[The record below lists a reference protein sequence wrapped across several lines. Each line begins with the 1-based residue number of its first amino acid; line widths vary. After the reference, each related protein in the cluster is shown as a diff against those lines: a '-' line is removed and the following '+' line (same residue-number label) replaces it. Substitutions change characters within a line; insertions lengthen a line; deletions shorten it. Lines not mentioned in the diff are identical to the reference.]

1 MRLRRNRDDGGGI
14 LRRIA
19 RAGVALVAAAATLAG
34 GMLVTGTANAV
45 DGTGP
50 GYMMRAFRGKVWWLG
65 DNELILGVAGTHNGN
80 PVYCIQIGMPG
91 VNVNSGTW
99 SDATDQTSQ
108 TAAYMVD
115 RNKGD
120 MSNLTQAAV
129 QYALHEHLDQ
139 RPAWW
144 NDAKQH
150 NNGLVGGDWNTV
162 AATAAR
168 LWKEAEDNLP
178 SSLKASYQYTNAKRK
193 GTINPEIKNGAG
205 QYVSGVPYTITIS
218 GPAVFDANGQKKYS
232 GVTTG
237 QEQHIP
243 WTATGNGNA
252 TYKISHKVSRAQK
265 LSSPNQDLFGPTDPS
280 TRTADVTFQVSK
292 DFQPTVSTQV
302 GSKIVPRGARV
313 SDRVTSGIKQGD
325 EWANGVNVTAKGYY
339 YTLDARQ
346 ANDLTVLKQDKNEKT
361 ADYLKRVAK
370 KYGHPVAT
378 ADATFG
384 RAAQEQ
390 TVTAK
395 NTNGTDYV
403 NPQDG
408 RIGTWVWVI
417 LKNEQTQP
425 DHITAD
431 YVDPFGQTT
440 ESDVHKA
447 APNHDSTVLEQYTG
461 LNKDIMDTITIGGFP
476 QDYGQF
482 NTNQAY
488 GFGADAKA
496 KIRVWWAGSGTGD
509 RTQDEKFKPATQ
521 EEPAA
526 DANHRLLGEWEVPAG
541 NGTYKVGGGRI
552 TFRQNDTGD
561 AKTVAT
567 GVNIKATTNNESGY
581 YVFVYD
587 FPGSDRA
594 EPFKS
599 DYNDPWEHSFVE
611 ASPNTASLTSD
622 VSRTTVMRNERFFDT
637 AHITGTVPRGSYVT
651 FTAYDAVDGGPDTN
665 AGKLLDNERVNI
677 TDAQADAGKPF
688 DVRSPETSTPN
699 LGNVYWQARLY
710 NNLGQELASHTL
722 GIEDETTTVL
732 GNDVKTKTSSA
743 VAYPGQKFHD
753 TATVTGKLP
762 AGAYVTF
769 DAYGP
774 AASYRDGLPKIL
786 DNARV
791 AIPADRI
798 ANSQWNTSV
807 DVDSPEITASGT
819 GNVYWVATVHAADGS
834 VLATHEPGVAGETV
848 QLLKQ
853 SITTHVSSTTAGLG
867 EKFSDSADIDG
878 TVQAGDYVIFR
889 AYNAVGGAPDA
900 NAGLLL
906 KDSKVVLDA
915 GQAAASAS
923 GRITVKSPAV
933 ASTKPGKV
941 YWQAELHAKD
951 GALLATHDLGLPE
964 ETVTVTPPTITTAVS
979 GLSVGLGERF
989 SDKATVTGRVL
1000 PGSRVR
1006 FTAYKAVD
1014 GNPDTKAGILYTETV
1029 NVTAEQAAGSATKPF
1044 TVSSGETSSRKAGKV
1059 YWQAQLLDP
1068 DGDVIAQH
1076 DLGLPSETVTV
1087 IPPTITTHVSGT
1099 DVGIGQEF
1107 NDKATVTGKVLEG
1120 SKVRFTAYNPVDL
1133 GPDTNAGVLYTETV
1147 NVTAE
1152 QAEASGTTPFT
1163 VASKKT
1169 STMKVGNVYWLAQ
1182 LLDPDGAVIAR
1193 HDLGLPEETVRVTP
1207 PKITTQVTRPA
1218 AKPGQ
1223 EFSDKATVSGKVERG
1238 SYVTFDAYEPVPG
1251 DPDTNAGKLI
1261 DNAKVMISDK
1271 DADASGKVEVTVE
1284 SPKTR
1289 TDRSGNVYWMAR
1301 LHAPDGTV
1309 ISEHEL
1315 GLPSETTYIAPGGY
1329 LSSQAQT
1336 MGATGEQLYDQ
1347 ITVYNE
1353 SDGHEGNGNSNPSGM
1368 IGSIPAGSHVTVE
1381 AYRQDGNNTASK
1393 NNLIGTHDFPID
1405 ISQMRDGKLTF
1416 KAQDKAFTMDKPGM
1430 VYWVATLKTA
1440 NGAVL
1445 DKGVFGESGDQHGT
1459 GVESQERTPV
1469 QQYDTTIS
1477 KKWFSV
1483 NSDEYAEK
1491 TVSVYDVLK
1500 QTAWKQADGDVQA
1513 MIGQTA
1519 PGTQYQFEVWK
1530 QGTGDQ
1536 TSDRLMWS
1544 GRQWRM
1550 PQSKIAPNDPKAD
1563 SVWQRMKSET
1573 FTIGKDWGVGAYYV
1587 RVLVTNPNVD
1597 NTVEGKQNVVKY
1609 TAARD
1614 EAETFRV
1621 FKVTS
1626 TSAEKLWTSNQ
1637 RHVQDILHVE
1647 GTMPRGSAYT
1657 VEIWTTDDKGNSLKK
1672 VAESTKLTLD
1682 KDVTDADIKAPVMDN
1697 PGKAGSYQFRFRIW
1711 SPDNLGG
1718 DPDIDPGNVILDDSW
1733 NQGDGYANRNLIYEG
1748 VNVPA
1753 EHFEI
1758 VKITTRVAGTANIHS
1773 YKGENYVNVTHP
1785 TRVGDH
1791 ADIEGRMLDGY
1802 KLGFELYRQD
1812 SGKDASKDTLVA
1824 TIQPVDLHAAQ
1835 TALDSALTSLDKPGD
1850 YYWVWVFQ
1858 KADGSRFQPDGE
1870 TQVRSDRRIKE
1881 ESLHAARITTTTA
1894 KWTAKGG
1901 ETQDVALIEGCVPDD
1916 AIADFELHEYE
1927 TGDIAA
1933 TTSDKTLKQLGYRT
1947 CANGDDR
1954 QTIESEK
1961 ITVPDAKDYY
1971 FVESVWLPGEDKD
1984 HGFHR
1989 GDDRVPYEST
1999 RSIDATTETY
2009 VEQALGTAVSDR
2021 TDLLNIKYSK
2031 SDGKDIRDDLTGPLT
2046 ASWEV
2051 WKQAAGD
2058 DPSKDVKIATLA
2070 DKDRAV
2076 RLESGQTTVDSPEW
2090 KPSQTG
2096 VYYFRVI
2103 IRDENGRTLK
2113 YGAAREPSETIH
2125 IVNARSATDEVI
2137 EEGGRLH
2144 DRVTIN
2150 GPVVEGTM
2158 IGWSIYNTGDGAA
2171 DADTLVEQWN
2181 TPKDGAYVITAEDAA
2196 KAAKDGKITITSP
2209 KAYEKGKAGDRP
2221 YFVFSLT
2228 GPRRGK
2234 DGRPVKPV
2242 KDKDG
2247 VYTMDHLMTD
2257 GLLPIGSE
2265 AEVDGDDATPE
2276 TVPAAFYID
2285 PARTPSETS
2294 SVIRITTT
2302 ASTHNATVGD
2312 RIHDTAHITGY
2323 VPEGYCVRFEY
2334 WQQHDGDAGNDK
2346 LLATTGCVTVPA
2358 GATSV
2363 DSPEITADKSGTFYW
2378 REQLIPVKPEQP
2390 TGPDSDKPDKPTTP
2404 VTYGKPRVPDETV
2417 SVHPLAKTGVGAL
2430 PLIGGAVM
2438 LMGAGL
2444 ALTLGER
2451 RRTNRGRHM
2460 V

>member
-1 MRLRRNRDDGGGI
+1 MRLRRNRDGGGGL

-19 RAGVALVAAAATLAG
+19 RAGAALVAAAATLAG
-34 GMLVTGTANAV
+34 GMLVAGTANAV

-50 GYMMRAFRGKVWWLG
+50 GYMMRAFHGNVWWLG
-65 DNELILGVAGTHNGN
+65 DNEQILGVMGTHNGN

-99 SDATDQTSQ
+99 SDVTDQTSQ

-302 GSKIVPRGARV
+302 GSKIVPGGARV

-346 ANDLTVLKQDKNEKT
+346 ANGLAVLKQDGNEKT
-361 ADYLKRVAK
+361 ADYLNRVAK
-370 KYGHPVAT
+370 AYGNPVAT
-378 ADATFG
+378 ADATFSG
-384 RAAQEQ
+384 PGQ
-390 TVTAK
+390 TQAVTAK
-395 NTNGTDYV
+395 NADGTDYV

-408 RIGTWVWVI
+408 RIGTWVWTI
-417 LKNEQTQP
+417 MKNEQTQP
-425 DHITAD
+425 DYITAD

-440 ESDVHKA
+440 ESDVHKT

-461 LNKDIMDTITIGGFP
+461 LNKDIMDTITIGGLP

-488 GFGADAKA
+488 GFGGDVKA

-509 RTQDEKFKPATQ
+509 RTQDEKFKPNTQ
-521 EEPAA
+521 AEPSA

-541 NGTYKVGGGRI
+541 NGTYKVGGGSI
-552 TFRQNDTGD
+552 TFRPANAGKAQ
-561 AKTVAT
+561 TVAED
-567 GVNIKATTNNESGY
+567 VNITATDASQTGY

-594 EPFKS
+594 SAFKS
-599 DYNDPWEHSFVE
+599 AYNDPWERSFVE
-611 ASPNTASLTSD
+611 HNPATVDLTSNVSASEVGQGEEFHD
-622 VSRTTVMRNERFFDT
+622 V
-637 AHITGTVPRGSYVT
+637 AHINGKVSRGSYVL
-651 FTAYDAVDGGPDTN
+651 FTAYDAVPGRPDTS
-665 AGKLLDNERVNI
+665 AAKLLDAVRVDI
-677 TDAQADAGKPF
+677 TDEQADASDKSAF
-688 DVRSPETSTPN
+688 DVVSPAVKTDKT
-699 LGNVYWQARLY
+699 GNVYWQAQLY
-710 NNLGQELASHTL
+710 NAEGEPLATHEL
-722 GIEDETTTVL
+722 GIESETTIVRGVSVT
-732 GNDVKTKTSSA
+732 TKVSSEQ
-743 VAYPGQKFHD
+743 VYVNQKFHD
-753 TATVTGKLP
+753 TAIIDGKV
-762 AGAYVTF
+762 GRGSYVVF

-774 AASYRDGLPKIL
+774 CDDEYTDGAPKLL
-786 DNARV
+786 DSAKV
-791 AIPADRI
+791 AIPDNVADKS
-798 ANSQWNTSV
+798 AWNTSFT
-807 DVDSPEITASGT
+807 VDSPDIASKTA
-819 GNVYWVATVHAADGS
+819 GNVYW
-834 VLATHEPGVAGETV
+834 
-848 QLLKQ
+848 
-853 SITTHVSSTTAGLG
+853 
-867 EKFSDSADIDG
+867 
-878 TVQAGDYVIFR
+878 QAKVYRKD
-889 AYNAVGGAPDA
+889 
-900 NAGLLL
+900 GLLL
-906 KDSKVVLDA
+906 
-915 GQAAASAS
+915 
-923 GRITVKSPAV
+923 
-933 ASTKPGKV
+933 
-941 YWQAELHAKD
+941 
-951 GALLATHDLGLPE
+951 
-964 ETVTVTPPTITTAVS
+964 
-979 GLSVGLGERF
+979 
-989 SDKATVTGRVL
+989 
-1000 PGSRVR
+1000 
-1006 FTAYKAVD
+1006 
-1014 GNPDTKAGILYTETV
+1014 
-1029 NVTAEQAAGSATKPF
+1029 
-1044 TVSSGETSSRKAGKV
+1044 
-1059 YWQAQLLDP
+1059 
-1068 DGDVIAQH
+1068 AQH
-1076 DLGLPSETVTV
+1076 DLGIAGETVKV
-1087 IPPTITTHVSGT
+1087 MQPT
-1099 DVGIGQEF
+1099 
-1107 NDKATVTGKVLEG
+1107 
-1120 SKVRFTAYNPVDL
+1120 
-1133 GPDTNAGVLYTETV
+1133 
-1147 NVTAE
+1147 
-1152 QAEASGTTPFT
+1152 
-1163 VASKKT
+1163 
-1169 STMKVGNVYWLAQ
+1169 
-1182 LLDPDGAVIAR
+1182 
-1193 HDLGLPEETVRVTP
+1193 
-1207 PKITTQVTRPA
+1207 ITTQVT
-1218 AKPGQ
+1218 KTTVHPGE
-1223 EFSDKATVSGKVERG
+1223 EFADKATIEGKVERG
-1238 SYVTFDAYEPVPG
+1238 SYVTFDAYEPVSG
-1251 DPDTNAGKLI
+1251 DPDTTAGKLLDSARVDI
-1261 DNAKVMISDK
+1261 TDEQADRSDK
-1271 DADASGKVEVTVE
+1271 EKITVT
-1284 SPKTR
+1284 SPKTK
-1289 TDRSGNVYWMAR
+1289 TDDSGSVYWKAT
-1301 LHAPDGTV
+1301 LHAKDGTA
-1309 ISEHEL
+1309 IATHDL
-1315 GLPSETTYIAPGGY
+1315 GLPSETVYVAPGGY
-1329 LSSQAQT
+1329 LSSQAQV

-1393 NNLIGTHDFPID
+1393 SNLIGKKDYPID
-1405 ISQMRDGKLTF
+1405 IKQMRDGKLTF

-1445 DKGVFGESGDQHGT
+1445 DKAVFGESGDQHGT

-1500 QTAWKQADGDVQA
+1500 QTAWKQADGDVA
-1513 MIGQTA
+1513 PLIGQTA
-1519 PGTQYQFEVWK
+1519 PGTQYQFEVWQ

-1536 TSDRLMWS
+1536 TTDTIKWT
-1544 GRQWRM
+1544 GKQWKM
-1550 PQSKIAPNDPKAD
+1550 PQSKLAPNDPKAD
-1563 SVWQRMKSET
+1563 SVWQKMKSET
-1573 FTIGKDWGVGAYYV
+1573 FTIGKDWTPGAYYV
-1587 RVLVTNPNVD
+1587 RVLVTNPDVD
-1597 NTVEGKQNVVKY
+1597 NTVEGKEHVVKY
-1609 TAARD
+1609 TKARD

-1626 TSAEKLWTSNQ
+1626 TSAEPLWLDNQ
-1637 RHVQDILHVE
+1637 KHVQDILHVS
-1647 GTMPRGSAYT
+1647 GTMPKGSSLLT
-1657 VEIWTTDDKGNSLKK
+1657 EVWSTDDKGNSLKK

-1733 NQGDGYANRNLIYEG
+1733 KQGDGYANRNLIYEG

-1812 SGKDASKDTLVA
+1812 SGKDASKDTLAA
-1824 TIQPVDLHAAQ
+1824 TIQPTDLHAAQ

-1961 ITVPDAKDYY
+1961 ITVPDAKDHY

-2009 VEQALGTAVSDR
+2009 TEQALGTAVSDR

-2031 SDGKDIRDDLTGPLT
+2031 NDGKDIRDDLTGPLT

-2058 DPSKDVKIATLA
+2058 DESKDVKIATLA

-2076 RLESGQTTVDSPEW
+2076 KLESGQTTVDSPEW

-2103 IRDENGRTLK
+2103 IRDENGKTLK

-2125 IVNARSATDEVI
+2125 IINAKSATDEVI
-2137 EEGGRLH
+2137 EEGGKLH
-2144 DRVTIN
+2144 DKVTIN
-2150 GPVVEGTM
+2150 GPVMEGTM

-2209 KAYEKGKAGDRP
+2209 NAYEKGKAGDRP

-2234 DGRPVKPV
+2234 DGRPVKPA

-2265 AEVDGDDATPE
+2265 PQVDGDDATPE

-2285 PARTPSETS
+2285 PARTPSETG

-2312 RIHDTAHITGY
+2312 KIHDTAHITGY

-2334 WQQHDGDAGNDK
+2334 WQQNDGDAGNDK

-2363 DSPEITADKSGTFYW
+2363 DSPEITADKEGTFYW

-2460 V
+2460 A

>member
-1 MRLRRNRDDGGGI
+1 MRLRRNRDGGGGL

-19 RAGVALVAAAATLAG
+19 RAGAALVTAAATLAG

-50 GYMMRAFRGKVWWLG
+50 GYMMRAFHGNVWWLG
-65 DNELILGVAGTHNGN
+65 DNEQILGVMGTHNGN

-99 SDATDQTSQ
+99 SDVTDQTSQ

-265 LSSPNQDLFGPTDPS
+265 LSSPNQDLFGPTDLS
-280 TRTADVTFQVSK
+280 TRTADVTFPVSK

-302 GSKIVPRGARV
+302 GSKIVPGGARV

-346 ANDLTVLKQDKNEKT
+346 ANGLAVLKQNGNEKT
-361 ADYLKRVAK
+361 ADYLNRVAK
-370 KYGHPVAT
+370 AYGNPVAT
-378 ADATFG
+378 ADATFSG
-384 RAAQEQ
+384 PGQ
-390 TVTAK
+390 TQAVTAK
-395 NTNGTDYV
+395 NADGTDYV

-425 DHITAD
+425 DYITAD

-440 ESDVHKA
+440 ESDVHKTG
-447 APNHDSTVLEQYTG
+447 PNHDSTVLEQYTG
-461 LNKDIMDTITIGGFP
+461 LNKDIMDTITIGGLP

-488 GFGADAKA
+488 GFGGDVKA

-509 RTQDEKFKPATQ
+509 RTQDEKFKPNTQ
-521 EEPAA
+521 AEPAA

-552 TFRQNDTGD
+552 TFRPANAGKAQ
-561 AKTVAT
+561 TVAED
-567 GVNIKATTNNESGY
+567 VNITATDASQTGY

-594 EPFKS
+594 SAFKS
-599 DYNDPWEHSFVE
+599 AYNDPWERSFVE
-611 ASPNTASLTSD
+611 HNPATVDLTSNVSAIEVGQGEEFHD
-622 VSRTTVMRNERFFDT
+622 V
-637 AHITGTVPRGSYVT
+637 AHINGKVSRGSYVL
-651 FTAYDAVDGGPDTN
+651 FTAYDAVPGRPDTS
-665 AGKLLDNERVNI
+665 AAKLLDAVRVDI
-677 TDAQADAGKPF
+677 TDEQADASDKSAF
-688 DVRSPETSTPN
+688 DVVGPAVKTDKT
-699 LGNVYWQARLY
+699 GNVYWQAELY
-710 NNLGQELASHTL
+710 NADGEPLATHEL
-722 GIEDETTTVL
+722 GIESETTIVRGVSVT
-732 GNDVKTKTSSA
+732 TKVSSEQ
-743 VAYPGQKFHD
+743 VYVNQKFHD
-753 TATVTGKLP
+753 TAIIDGKV
-762 AGAYVTF
+762 GRGSYVVF

-774 AASYRDGLPKIL
+774 CDDEYTDGAPKLL
-786 DNARV
+786 DSAKV
-791 AIPADRI
+791 AIPDNVADKS
-798 ANSQWNTSV
+798 AWNTSFT
-807 DVDSPEITASGT
+807 VDSPDIASKTA
-819 GNVYWVATVHAADGS
+819 GNVYW
-834 VLATHEPGVAGETV
+834 
-848 QLLKQ
+848 
-853 SITTHVSSTTAGLG
+853 
-867 EKFSDSADIDG
+867 
-878 TVQAGDYVIFR
+878 QAKVYRKD
-889 AYNAVGGAPDA
+889 
-900 NAGLLL
+900 GLLL
-906 KDSKVVLDA
+906 
-915 GQAAASAS
+915 
-923 GRITVKSPAV
+923 
-933 ASTKPGKV
+933 
-941 YWQAELHAKD
+941 
-951 GALLATHDLGLPE
+951 
-964 ETVTVTPPTITTAVS
+964 
-979 GLSVGLGERF
+979 
-989 SDKATVTGRVL
+989 
-1000 PGSRVR
+1000 
-1006 FTAYKAVD
+1006 
-1014 GNPDTKAGILYTETV
+1014 
-1029 NVTAEQAAGSATKPF
+1029 
-1044 TVSSGETSSRKAGKV
+1044 
-1059 YWQAQLLDP
+1059 
-1068 DGDVIAQH
+1068 AQH
-1076 DLGLPSETVTV
+1076 DLGIAGETVKV
-1087 IPPTITTHVSGT
+1087 MQPT
-1099 DVGIGQEF
+1099 
-1107 NDKATVTGKVLEG
+1107 
-1120 SKVRFTAYNPVDL
+1120 
-1133 GPDTNAGVLYTETV
+1133 
-1147 NVTAE
+1147 
-1152 QAEASGTTPFT
+1152 
-1163 VASKKT
+1163 
-1169 STMKVGNVYWLAQ
+1169 
-1182 LLDPDGAVIAR
+1182 
-1193 HDLGLPEETVRVTP
+1193 
-1207 PKITTQVTRPA
+1207 ITTQVT
-1218 AKPGQ
+1218 KTTVHPGE
-1223 EFSDKATVSGKVERG
+1223 EFADKATIEGKVERG
-1238 SYVTFDAYEPVPG
+1238 SYVTFDAYEPVSG
-1251 DPDTNAGKLI
+1251 DPDTTAGKLLDSARVDI
-1261 DNAKVMISDK
+1261 TDEQTDRSDK
-1271 DADASGKVEVTVE
+1271 EKITVT
-1284 SPKTR
+1284 SPKTK
-1289 TDRSGNVYWMAR
+1289 TDNSGSVYWKAT
-1301 LHAPDGTV
+1301 LHAKDGTA
-1309 ISEHEL
+1309 IATHDL
-1315 GLPSETTYIAPGGY
+1315 GLPSETVYVAPGGY
-1329 LSSQAQT
+1329 LSSQAQV

-1393 NNLIGTHDFPID
+1393 SNLIGKKDYPID
-1405 ISQMRDGKLTF
+1405 IKQMRDGKLTF

-1445 DKGVFGESGDQHGT
+1445 DKAVFGESGDQHGT

-1491 TVSVYDVLK
+1491 TVRVYDVLK
-1500 QTAWKQADGDVQA
+1500 QTAWKQADGDVA
-1513 MIGQTA
+1513 PLIGQTA
-1519 PGTQYQFEVWK
+1519 PGTQYQFEVWQ

-1536 TSDRLMWS
+1536 TTDTIKWT
-1544 GRQWRM
+1544 GKQWKM
-1550 PQSKIAPNDPKAD
+1550 PQSKLAPNDPKAD
-1563 SVWQRMKSET
+1563 SVWQKMKSET
-1573 FTIGKDWGVGAYYV
+1573 FTIGKDWTPGAYYV
-1587 RVLVTNPNVD
+1587 RVLVTNPDVD
-1597 NTVEGKQNVVKY
+1597 NTVEGKEHVVKY
-1609 TAARD
+1609 TKARD

-1626 TSAEKLWTSNQ
+1626 TSAEPLWLDNQ
-1637 RHVQDILHVE
+1637 KHVQDILHVS
-1647 GTMPRGSAYT
+1647 GTMPKSSSYQ
-1657 VEIWTTDDKGNSLKK
+1657 VEIWTTDDKGDSLKK
-1672 VAESTKLTLD
+1672 VAESAKLTLD

-1711 SPDNLGG
+1711 SPDDLGG

-1733 NQGDGYANRNLIYEG
+1733 KQGDGYAKKNLIFDG
-1748 VNVPA
+1748 RNVPS

-1758 VKITTRVAGTANIHS
+1758 VKITTRVAGTANIHTW
-1773 YKGENYVNVTHP
+1773 KGGNYVNVTHP
-1785 TRVGDH
+1785 TQIGDH
-1791 ADIEGRMLDGY
+1791 ADIDGRMLDGY

-1812 SGKDASKDTLVA
+1812 SGKDASKDTLAA
-1824 TIQPVDLHAAQ
+1824 TIQPTDLHAAQ

-1961 ITVPDAKDYY
+1961 ITVPDAKDHY
-1971 FVESVWLPGEDKD
+1971 FVESVRFPDEDRD

-2009 VEQALGTAVSDR
+2009 TEQALGTAVSDR

-2058 DPSKDVKIATLA
+2058 DESKDVKIATLA

-2076 RLESGQTTVDSPEW
+2076 KLESGQTTVDSPEW

-2103 IRDENGRTLK
+2103 IRDENGKTLK

-2125 IVNARSATDEVI
+2125 IINAKSATDEVI
-2137 EEGGRLH
+2137 EEGGKLH
-2144 DRVTIN
+2144 DKVTIN
-2150 GPVVEGTM
+2150 GPVMEGTM

-2209 KAYEKGKAGDRP
+2209 NAYEKGKAGDRP

-2234 DGRPVKPV
+2234 DGRPVKPA

-2265 AEVDGDDATPE
+2265 PQVDGDDATPE
-2276 TVPAAFYID
+2276 TVPAAFYTD

-2294 SVIRITTT
+2294 SVIKITTT

-2312 RIHDTAHITGY
+2312 KIHDTAHITGY

-2334 WQQHDGDAGNDK
+2334 WQQNDGDAGNDK

-2363 DSPEITADKSGTFYW
+2363 DSPEITADKEGTFYW

-2460 V
+2460 A

>member
-50 GYMMRAFRGKVWWLG
+50 GYMMRAFHGNVWWLG
-65 DNELILGVAGTHNGN
+65 DNEQILGVMGTHNGN

-265 LSSPNQDLFGPTDPS
+265 LSSPNQDLFGPTDLS

-346 ANDLTVLKQDKNEKT
+346 ANGLAVLKQNGNEKT
-361 ADYLKRVAK
+361 ADYLNRVAK
-370 KYGHPVAT
+370 AYGNPVAT
-378 ADATFG
+378 ADATFSG
-384 RAAQEQ
+384 PGQ
-390 TVTAK
+390 TQAVTAK
-395 NTNGTDYV
+395 NADGTDYV

-425 DHITAD
+425 DYITAD

-440 ESDVHKA
+440 ESDVHKTG
-447 APNHDSTVLEQYTG
+447 PNHDSTVLEQYTG
-461 LNKDIMDTITIGGFP
+461 LNKDIMDTITIGGLP

-488 GFGADAKA
+488 GFGGDVKA

-509 RTQDEKFKPATQ
+509 RTQDEKFKPNTQ
-521 EEPAA
+521 AEPAA

-552 TFRQNDTGD
+552 TFRPANAGKAQ
-561 AKTVAT
+561 TVAED
-567 GVNIKATTNNESGY
+567 VNITATDASQTGY

-594 EPFKS
+594 SAFKS
-599 DYNDPWEHSFVE
+599 AYNDLWERSFVE
-611 ASPNTASLTSD
+611 KNPATVDLTSNVSAIEVGQGEEFHD
-622 VSRTTVMRNERFFDT
+622 V
-637 AHITGTVPRGSYVT
+637 AHINGKVSRGSYVL
-651 FTAYDAVDGGPDTN
+651 FTAYDAVPGRPDTS
-665 AGKLLDNERVNI
+665 AAKLLDAVRVDI
-677 TDAQADAGKPF
+677 TDEQADASDKSAF
-688 DVRSPETSTPN
+688 DVVSPTVKTDKT
-699 LGNVYWQARLY
+699 GNVYWQAELY
-710 NNLGQELASHTL
+710 NADGEPLATHEL
-722 GIEDETTTVL
+722 GIESETTIVRGVSVT
-732 GNDVKTKTSSA
+732 TKVSSEQ
-743 VAYPGQKFHD
+743 VYVNQKFHD
-753 TATVTGKLP
+753 TAIIDGKV
-762 AGAYVTF
+762 GRGSYVVF

-774 AASYRDGLPKIL
+774 CDDEYTDGAPKLL
-786 DNARV
+786 DSAKV
-791 AIPADRI
+791 AIPDNVADKS
-798 ANSQWNTSV
+798 AWNTSFT
-807 DVDSPEITASGT
+807 VDSPDIASKTA
-819 GNVYWVATVHAADGS
+819 GNVYW
-834 VLATHEPGVAGETV
+834 
-848 QLLKQ
+848 
-853 SITTHVSSTTAGLG
+853 
-867 EKFSDSADIDG
+867 
-878 TVQAGDYVIFR
+878 QAKVYRKD
-889 AYNAVGGAPDA
+889 
-900 NAGLLL
+900 GLLL
-906 KDSKVVLDA
+906 
-915 GQAAASAS
+915 
-923 GRITVKSPAV
+923 
-933 ASTKPGKV
+933 
-941 YWQAELHAKD
+941 
-951 GALLATHDLGLPE
+951 
-964 ETVTVTPPTITTAVS
+964 
-979 GLSVGLGERF
+979 
-989 SDKATVTGRVL
+989 
-1000 PGSRVR
+1000 
-1006 FTAYKAVD
+1006 
-1014 GNPDTKAGILYTETV
+1014 
-1029 NVTAEQAAGSATKPF
+1029 
-1044 TVSSGETSSRKAGKV
+1044 
-1059 YWQAQLLDP
+1059 
-1068 DGDVIAQH
+1068 AQH
-1076 DLGLPSETVTV
+1076 DLGIAGETVKV
-1087 IPPTITTHVSGT
+1087 MQPT
-1099 DVGIGQEF
+1099 
-1107 NDKATVTGKVLEG
+1107 
-1120 SKVRFTAYNPVDL
+1120 
-1133 GPDTNAGVLYTETV
+1133 
-1147 NVTAE
+1147 
-1152 QAEASGTTPFT
+1152 
-1163 VASKKT
+1163 
-1169 STMKVGNVYWLAQ
+1169 
-1182 LLDPDGAVIAR
+1182 
-1193 HDLGLPEETVRVTP
+1193 
-1207 PKITTQVTRPA
+1207 ITTQVT
-1218 AKPGQ
+1218 KTTVHPGE
-1223 EFSDKATVSGKVERG
+1223 EFADKATIEGKVERG
-1238 SYVTFDAYEPVPG
+1238 SYVTFDAYEPVSG
-1251 DPDTNAGKLI
+1251 DPDTTAGKLLDSARVDI
-1261 DNAKVMISDK
+1261 TDEQTDRSDK
-1271 DADASGKVEVTVE
+1271 EKITVT
-1284 SPKTR
+1284 SPKTK
-1289 TDRSGNVYWMAR
+1289 TDNSGSVYWKAT
-1301 LHAPDGTV
+1301 LHAKDGTA
-1309 ISEHEL
+1309 IATHDL
-1315 GLPSETTYIAPGGY
+1315 GLPSETVYVAPGGY
-1329 LSSQAQT
+1329 LSSQAQV

-1393 NNLIGTHDFPID
+1393 SNLIGKKDYPID
-1405 ISQMRDGKLTF
+1405 IKQMRDGKLTF

-1445 DKGVFGESGDQHGT
+1445 DKAVFGESGDQHGT

-1500 QTAWKQADGDVQA
+1500 QTAWKQADGDVA
-1513 MIGQTA
+1513 PLIGQTA
-1519 PGTQYQFEVWK
+1519 PGTQYQFEVWQ

-1536 TSDRLMWS
+1536 TTDTIKWT
-1544 GRQWRM
+1544 GKQWKM
-1550 PQSKIAPNDPKAD
+1550 PQSKLAPNDPKAD
-1563 SVWQRMKSET
+1563 SVWQKMKSET
-1573 FTIGKDWGVGAYYV
+1573 FTIGKDWTPGAYYV
-1587 RVLVTNPNVD
+1587 RVLVTNPDVD
-1597 NTVEGKQNVVKY
+1597 NTVEGKEHVVKY
-1609 TAARD
+1609 TKARD

-1626 TSAEKLWTSNQ
+1626 TSAEPLWLDNQ
-1637 RHVQDILHVE
+1637 KHVQDILHVS
-1647 GTMPRGSAYT
+1647 GTMPKSSSYQ
-1657 VEIWTTDDKGNSLKK
+1657 VEIWTTDDKGDSLKK
-1672 VAESTKLTLD
+1672 VAESAKLTLD

-1711 SPDNLGG
+1711 SPDDLGG

-1733 NQGDGYANRNLIYEG
+1733 KQGDGYAKKNLIFDG
-1748 VNVPA
+1748 RNVPS

-1758 VKITTRVAGTANIHS
+1758 VKITTRVAGTANIHTW
-1773 YKGENYVNVTHP
+1773 KGGNYVNVTHP
-1785 TRVGDH
+1785 TQIGDH
-1791 ADIEGRMLDGY
+1791 ADIDGRMLDGY

-1812 SGKDASKDTLVA
+1812 SGKDASKDTLAA
-1824 TIQPVDLHAAQ
+1824 TIQPTDLHAAQ

-1961 ITVPDAKDYY
+1961 ITVPDAKDHY
-1971 FVESVWLPGEDKD
+1971 FVESVRFPNEDRD

-2009 VEQALGTAVSDR
+2009 TEQALGTAVSDR

-2058 DPSKDVKIATLA
+2058 DESKDVKIATLA

-2076 RLESGQTTVDSPEW
+2076 KLESGQTTVDSPEW

-2103 IRDENGRTLK
+2103 IRDENGKTLK

-2125 IVNARSATDEVI
+2125 IINAKSATDEVI
-2137 EEGGRLH
+2137 EEGGKLH
-2144 DRVTIN
+2144 DKVTIN
-2150 GPVVEGTM
+2150 GPVMEGTM

-2209 KAYEKGKAGDRP
+2209 NAYEKGKAGDRP

-2234 DGRPVKPV
+2234 DGRPVKPA

-2265 AEVDGDDATPE
+2265 PQVDGDDATPE
-2276 TVPAAFYID
+2276 TVPAAFYTD

-2294 SVIRITTT
+2294 SVIKITTT

-2312 RIHDTAHITGY
+2312 KIHDTAHITGY

-2334 WQQHDGDAGNDK
+2334 WQQNDGDAGNDK

-2363 DSPEITADKSGTFYW
+2363 DSPEITADKEGTFYW

-2460 V
+2460 A

>member
-1 MRLRRNRDDGGGI
+1 MHLRRNRDGGGGL

-19 RAGVALVAAAATLAG
+19 RAGAALVAAAATLAG

-50 GYMMRAFRGKVWWLG
+50 GYMMRAFHGNVWWLG
-65 DNELILGVAGTHNGN
+65 DNEQILGVMGTHNGN

-99 SDATDQTSQ
+99 SDVTDQTSQ

-346 ANDLTVLKQDKNEKT
+346 ANGLAVLKQNGNEKT
-361 ADYLKRVAK
+361 ADYLNRVAK
-370 KYGHPVAT
+370 AYGNPVAT
-378 ADATFG
+378 ADATFSG
-384 RAAQEQ
+384 PGQ
-390 TVTAK
+390 TQAVTAK
-395 NTNGTDYV
+395 NADGTDYV

-425 DHITAD
+425 DYITAD
-431 YVDPFGQTT
+431 YTDPFGQVT
-440 ESDVHKA
+440 ESDVHKTG
-447 APNHDSTVLEQYTG
+447 PNHDSTVLEQYTG

-488 GFGADAKA
+488 GFGGDVKA

-509 RTQDEKFKPATQ
+509 RTQDEKFKPNTQ
-521 EEPAA
+521 AEPAA

-552 TFRQNDTGD
+552 TFRPANAGKAQ
-561 AKTVAT
+561 TVAED
-567 GVNIKATTNNESGY
+567 VNITATDASQTGY

-594 EPFKS
+594 SAFKS
-599 DYNDPWEHSFVE
+599 AYNDPWERSFVE
-611 ASPNTASLTSD
+611 HNPATVDLTSNVSASEVGQGEEFHD
-622 VSRTTVMRNERFFDT
+622 V
-637 AHITGTVPRGSYVT
+637 AHINGKVSRGSYVL
-651 FTAYDAVDGGPDTN
+651 FTAYDAVPGRPDTS
-665 AGKLLDNERVNI
+665 AAKLLDAVRVDI
-677 TDAQADAGKPF
+677 TDEQADASDKSAF
-688 DVRSPETSTPN
+688 DVVSPTVKTDKT
-699 LGNVYWQARLY
+699 GNVYWQAQLY
-710 NNLGQELASHTL
+710 NADGEPLATHEL
-722 GIEDETTTVL
+722 GIESETTIVRGVSVT
-732 GNDVKTKTSSA
+732 TKVSSEQ
-743 VAYPGQKFHD
+743 VYVNQKFHD
-753 TATVTGKLP
+753 TAIIDGKV
-762 AGAYVTF
+762 GRGSYVVF

-774 AASYRDGLPKIL
+774 CDDEYTDGAPKLL
-786 DNARV
+786 DSAKV
-791 AIPADRI
+791 AIPDGVADKS
-798 ANSQWNTSV
+798 AWNTSFTI
-807 DVDSPEITASGT
+807 DSPDITSKTA
-819 GNVYWVATVHAADGS
+819 GNVYW
-834 VLATHEPGVAGETV
+834 
-848 QLLKQ
+848 
-853 SITTHVSSTTAGLG
+853 
-867 EKFSDSADIDG
+867 
-878 TVQAGDYVIFR
+878 QAKVYRKD
-889 AYNAVGGAPDA
+889 
-900 NAGLLL
+900 GLLL
-906 KDSKVVLDA
+906 
-915 GQAAASAS
+915 
-923 GRITVKSPAV
+923 
-933 ASTKPGKV
+933 
-941 YWQAELHAKD
+941 
-951 GALLATHDLGLPE
+951 
-964 ETVTVTPPTITTAVS
+964 
-979 GLSVGLGERF
+979 
-989 SDKATVTGRVL
+989 
-1000 PGSRVR
+1000 
-1006 FTAYKAVD
+1006 
-1014 GNPDTKAGILYTETV
+1014 
-1029 NVTAEQAAGSATKPF
+1029 
-1044 TVSSGETSSRKAGKV
+1044 
-1059 YWQAQLLDP
+1059 
-1068 DGDVIAQH
+1068 AQH
-1076 DLGLPSETVTV
+1076 DLGIAGETVKV
-1087 IPPTITTHVSGT
+1087 MQPT
-1099 DVGIGQEF
+1099 
-1107 NDKATVTGKVLEG
+1107 
-1120 SKVRFTAYNPVDL
+1120 
-1133 GPDTNAGVLYTETV
+1133 
-1147 NVTAE
+1147 
-1152 QAEASGTTPFT
+1152 
-1163 VASKKT
+1163 
-1169 STMKVGNVYWLAQ
+1169 
-1182 LLDPDGAVIAR
+1182 
-1193 HDLGLPEETVRVTP
+1193 
-1207 PKITTQVTRPA
+1207 ITTQVT
-1218 AKPGQ
+1218 KTTVHPGE
-1223 EFSDKATVSGKVERG
+1223 EFADKATIEGKVERG
-1238 SYVTFDAYEPVPG
+1238 SYVTFDAYEPVSG
-1251 DPDTNAGKLI
+1251 DPDTTAGKLLDSARVDI
-1261 DNAKVMISDK
+1261 TDEQADRSDK
-1271 DADASGKVEVTVE
+1271 EKITVT
-1284 SPKTR
+1284 SPKTK
-1289 TDRSGNVYWMAR
+1289 TDNSGSVYWKAT
-1301 LHAPDGTV
+1301 LHAKDGTA
-1309 ISEHEL
+1309 IATHDL
-1315 GLPSETTYIAPGGY
+1315 GLPSETVYVAPGGY
-1329 LSSQAQT
+1329 LSSQAQV

-1393 NNLIGTHDFPID
+1393 SNLIGKKDYPID
-1405 ISQMRDGKLTF
+1405 IKQMRDGKLTF

-1445 DKGVFGESGDQHGT
+1445 DKAVFGESGDQHGT

-1500 QTAWKQADGDVQA
+1500 QTAWKQADGDVA
-1513 MIGQTA
+1513 PLIGQTA
-1519 PGTQYQFEVWK
+1519 PGTQYQFEVWQ

-1536 TSDRLMWS
+1536 TTDTIKWT
-1544 GRQWRM
+1544 GKQWKI
-1550 PQSKIAPNDPKAD
+1550 PQSKLAPNDPKAD
-1563 SVWQRMKSET
+1563 SVWQKMKSET
-1573 FTIGKDWGVGAYYV
+1573 FTIGKDWTPGAYYV
-1587 RVLVTNPNVD
+1587 RVLVTNPDVD
-1597 NTVEGKQNVVKY
+1597 NTVEGKEHVVKY
-1609 TAARD
+1609 TKARD

-1626 TSAEKLWTSNQ
+1626 TSAEPLWLDNQ
-1637 RHVQDILHVE
+1637 KHVQDILHVS
-1647 GTMPRGSAYT
+1647 GTMPKGSSLLT
-1657 VEIWTTDDKGNSLKK
+1657 EVWSTDDKGNSLKK

-1733 NQGDGYANRNLIYEG
+1733 KQGDGYANRNLIYEG

-1927 TGDIAA
+1927 TGDIVA

-2009 VEQALGTAVSDR
+2009 TEQALGTAVSDR

-2031 SDGKDIRDDLTGPLT
+2031 NDGKDIRDDLTGPLT

-2058 DPSKDVKIATLA
+2058 DESKDVKIATLA

-2076 RLESGQTTVDSPEW
+2076 KLESGQTTVDSPEW

-2103 IRDENGRTLK
+2103 IRDENGKTLK

-2125 IVNARSATDEVI
+2125 IINAKSATDEVI
-2137 EEGGRLH
+2137 EEGGKLH
-2144 DRVTIN
+2144 DKVTIN
-2150 GPVVEGTM
+2150 GPVMEGTM

-2209 KAYEKGKAGDRP
+2209 NAYEKGKAGDRP

-2234 DGRPVKPV
+2234 DGRPVKPA

-2265 AEVDGDDATPE
+2265 PQVDGDDATPE

-2285 PARTPSETS
+2285 PARTPSETG

-2312 RIHDTAHITGY
+2312 KIHDTAHITGY

-2334 WQQHDGDAGNDK
+2334 WQQNDGDAGNDK

-2363 DSPEITADKSGTFYW
+2363 DSPEITADKEGTFYW

-2460 V
+2460 A

>member
-1 MRLRRNRDDGGGI
+1 MRLRRNRDGGGGL

-19 RAGVALVAAAATLAG
+19 RAGAALVAAAATLAG
-34 GMLVTGTANAV
+34 GMLVAGTANAV

-50 GYMMRAFRGKVWWLG
+50 GYMMRAFHGNVWWLG
-65 DNELILGVAGTHNGN
+65 DNEQILGVMGTHNGN

-99 SDATDQTSQ
+99 SDVTDQTSQ

-346 ANDLTVLKQDKNEKT
+346 ANGLAVLKQNGNEKT
-361 ADYLKRVAK
+361 ADYLNRVAK
-370 KYGHPVAT
+370 AYGNPVAT
-378 ADATFG
+378 ADATFSG
-384 RAAQEQ
+384 PGQ
-390 TVTAK
+390 TQAVTAK
-395 NTNGTDYV
+395 NADGTDYV

-425 DHITAD
+425 DYITAD

-440 ESDVHKA
+440 ESDVHKTG
-447 APNHDSTVLEQYTG
+447 PNHDSTVLEQYTG
-461 LNKDIMDTITIGGFP
+461 LNKDIMDTITIGGLP

-488 GFGADAKA
+488 GFGGDVKA

-509 RTQDEKFKPATQ
+509 RTQDEKFKPNTQ
-521 EEPAA
+521 AEPAA

-552 TFRQNDTGD
+552 TFRPANAGKAQ
-561 AKTVAT
+561 TVAED
-567 GVNIKATTNNESGY
+567 VNITATDASQTGY

-594 EPFKS
+594 SAFKS
-599 DYNDPWEHSFVE
+599 AYNDPWERSFVE
-611 ASPNTASLTSD
+611 KNPATVDLTSNVSAIEVGQGEEFHD
-622 VSRTTVMRNERFFDT
+622 V
-637 AHITGTVPRGSYVT
+637 AHINGKVSRGSYVL
-651 FTAYDAVDGGPDTN
+651 FTAYDAVPGRPDTS
-665 AGKLLDNERVNI
+665 AAKLLDAVRVDI
-677 TDAQADAGKPF
+677 TDEQADASDKSAF
-688 DVRSPETSTPN
+688 DVVSPTVKTDKT
-699 LGNVYWQARLY
+699 GNVYWQAELY
-710 NNLGQELASHTL
+710 NADGEPLATHEL
-722 GIEDETTTVL
+722 GIESETTIVRGVSVT
-732 GNDVKTKTSSA
+732 TKVSSEQ
-743 VAYPGQKFHD
+743 VYVNQKFHD
-753 TATVTGKLP
+753 TAIIDGKV
-762 AGAYVTF
+762 GRGSYVVF

-774 AASYRDGLPKIL
+774 CDDEYTDGAPKLL
-786 DNARV
+786 DSAKV
-791 AIPADRI
+791 AIPDNVADKS
-798 ANSQWNTSV
+798 AWNTSFT
-807 DVDSPEITASGT
+807 VDSPDIASKTA
-819 GNVYWVATVHAADGS
+819 GNVYW
-834 VLATHEPGVAGETV
+834 
-848 QLLKQ
+848 
-853 SITTHVSSTTAGLG
+853 
-867 EKFSDSADIDG
+867 
-878 TVQAGDYVIFR
+878 QAKVYRKD
-889 AYNAVGGAPDA
+889 
-900 NAGLLL
+900 GLLL
-906 KDSKVVLDA
+906 
-915 GQAAASAS
+915 
-923 GRITVKSPAV
+923 
-933 ASTKPGKV
+933 
-941 YWQAELHAKD
+941 
-951 GALLATHDLGLPE
+951 
-964 ETVTVTPPTITTAVS
+964 
-979 GLSVGLGERF
+979 
-989 SDKATVTGRVL
+989 
-1000 PGSRVR
+1000 
-1006 FTAYKAVD
+1006 
-1014 GNPDTKAGILYTETV
+1014 
-1029 NVTAEQAAGSATKPF
+1029 
-1044 TVSSGETSSRKAGKV
+1044 
-1059 YWQAQLLDP
+1059 
-1068 DGDVIAQH
+1068 AQH
-1076 DLGLPSETVTV
+1076 DLGIAGETVKV
-1087 IPPTITTHVSGT
+1087 MQPT
-1099 DVGIGQEF
+1099 
-1107 NDKATVTGKVLEG
+1107 
-1120 SKVRFTAYNPVDL
+1120 
-1133 GPDTNAGVLYTETV
+1133 
-1147 NVTAE
+1147 
-1152 QAEASGTTPFT
+1152 
-1163 VASKKT
+1163 
-1169 STMKVGNVYWLAQ
+1169 
-1182 LLDPDGAVIAR
+1182 
-1193 HDLGLPEETVRVTP
+1193 
-1207 PKITTQVTRPA
+1207 ITTQVT
-1218 AKPGQ
+1218 KTTVHPGE
-1223 EFSDKATVSGKVERG
+1223 EFADKATIEGKVERG
-1238 SYVTFDAYEPVPG
+1238 SYVTFDAYEPVSG
-1251 DPDTNAGKLI
+1251 DPDTTAGKLLDSARVDI
-1261 DNAKVMISDK
+1261 TDEQTDRSDK
-1271 DADASGKVEVTVE
+1271 EKITVT
-1284 SPKTR
+1284 SPKTK
-1289 TDRSGNVYWMAR
+1289 TDNSGSVYWKAT
-1301 LHAPDGTV
+1301 LHAKDGTA
-1309 ISEHEL
+1309 IATHDL
-1315 GLPSETTYIAPGGY
+1315 GLPSETVYVAPGGY
-1329 LSSQAQT
+1329 LSSQAQV

-1393 NNLIGTHDFPID
+1393 SNLIGKKDYPID
-1405 ISQMRDGKLTF
+1405 IKQMRDGKLTF

-1445 DKGVFGESGDQHGT
+1445 DKAVFGESGDQHGT

-1500 QTAWKQADGDVQA
+1500 QTAWKQADGDVA
-1513 MIGQTA
+1513 PLIGQTA
-1519 PGTQYQFEVWK
+1519 PGTQYQFEVWQ

-1536 TSDRLMWS
+1536 TTDTIKWT
-1544 GRQWRM
+1544 GKQWKM
-1550 PQSKIAPNDPKAD
+1550 PQSKLAPNDPKAD
-1563 SVWQRMKSET
+1563 SVWQKMKSET
-1573 FTIGKDWGVGAYYV
+1573 FTIGKDWTPGAYYV
-1587 RVLVTNPNVD
+1587 RVLVTNPDVD
-1597 NTVEGKQNVVKY
+1597 NTVEGKEHVVKY
-1609 TAARD
+1609 TKARD

-1626 TSAEKLWTSNQ
+1626 TSAEPLWLDNQ
-1637 RHVQDILHVE
+1637 KHVQDILHVS
-1647 GTMPRGSAYT
+1647 GTMPKSSSYQ
-1657 VEIWTTDDKGNSLKK
+1657 VEIWTTDDKGDSLKK
-1672 VAESTKLTLD
+1672 VAESAKLTLD

-1711 SPDNLGG
+1711 SPDDLGG

-1733 NQGDGYANRNLIYEG
+1733 KQGDGYAKKNLIFDG
-1748 VNVPA
+1748 RNVPS

-1758 VKITTRVAGTANIHS
+1758 VKITTRVAGTANIHTW
-1773 YKGENYVNVTHP
+1773 KGGNYVNVTHP
-1785 TRVGDH
+1785 TQIGDH
-1791 ADIEGRMLDGY
+1791 ADIDGRMLDGY

-1812 SGKDASKDTLVA
+1812 SGKDASKDTLAA
-1824 TIQPVDLHAAQ
+1824 TIQPTDLHAAQ

-1961 ITVPDAKDYY
+1961 ITVPDAKDHY
-1971 FVESVWLPGEDKD
+1971 FVESVRFPNEDRD

-2009 VEQALGTAVSDR
+2009 TEQALGTAVSDR

-2058 DPSKDVKIATLA
+2058 DESKDVKIATLA

-2076 RLESGQTTVDSPEW
+2076 KLESGQTTVDSPEW

-2103 IRDENGRTLK
+2103 IRDENGKTLK

-2125 IVNARSATDEVI
+2125 IINAKSATDEVI
-2137 EEGGRLH
+2137 EEGGKLH
-2144 DRVTIN
+2144 DKVTIN
-2150 GPVVEGTM
+2150 GPVMEGTM

-2209 KAYEKGKAGDRP
+2209 NAYEKGKAGDRP

-2234 DGRPVKPV
+2234 DGRPVKPA

-2265 AEVDGDDATPE
+2265 PQVDGDDATPE
-2276 TVPAAFYID
+2276 TVPAAFYTD

-2294 SVIRITTT
+2294 SVIKITTT

-2312 RIHDTAHITGY
+2312 KIHDTAHITGY

-2334 WQQHDGDAGNDK
+2334 WQQNDGDAGNDK

-2363 DSPEITADKSGTFYW
+2363 DSPEITADKEGTFYW

-2438 LMGAGL
+2438 LMSAGL

-2460 V
+2460 A

>member
-1 MRLRRNRDDGGGI
+1 MHLRRNRDGGGGL

-19 RAGVALVAAAATLAG
+19 RAGAALVAAAATLAG

-50 GYMMRAFRGKVWWLG
+50 GYMMRAFHGNVWWLG
-65 DNELILGVAGTHNGN
+65 DNEQILGVMGTHNGN

-99 SDATDQTSQ
+99 SDVTDQTSQ

-265 LSSPNQDLFGPTDPS
+265 LSSPNQDLFGPTDSS

-346 ANDLTVLKQDKNEKT
+346 ANGLAVLKQNGNEKT
-361 ADYLKRVAK
+361 ADYLNRVAK
-370 KYGHPVAT
+370 AYGNPVAT

-384 RAAQEQ
+384 RVGQEQ

-395 NTNGTDYV
+395 NADGTDYV

-425 DHITAD
+425 DYITAD

-440 ESDVHKA
+440 ESDVHKTG
-447 APNHDSTVLEQYTG
+447 PNHDSTVLEQYTG
-461 LNKDIMDTITIGGFP
+461 LNKDIMDTITIGGLP

-488 GFGADAKA
+488 GFGGDVKA

-509 RTQDEKFKPATQ
+509 RTQDEKFKPNTQ
-521 EEPAA
+521 AEPAA

-552 TFRQNDTGD
+552 TFRPANAGKAQ
-561 AKTVAT
+561 TVAED
-567 GVNIKATTNNESGY
+567 VNITATDASQTGY

-594 EPFKS
+594 SAFKS
-599 DYNDPWEHSFVE
+599 AYNDPWERSFVE
-611 ASPNTASLTSD
+611 HNPATVDLTSNVSASEVGQGEEFHD
-622 VSRTTVMRNERFFDT
+622 V
-637 AHITGTVPRGSYVT
+637 AHINGKVSRGSYVL
-651 FTAYDAVDGGPDTN
+651 FTAYDAVPGRPDTS
-665 AGKLLDNERVNI
+665 AAKLLDAVRVNI
-677 TDAQADAGKPF
+677 TDEQADASDKNAF
-688 DVRSPETSTPN
+688 DVVSPAVKTDKT
-699 LGNVYWQARLY
+699 GNVYWQAELY
-710 NNLGQELASHTL
+710 NADGEPLATHEL
-722 GIEDETTTVL
+722 GIESETTIVRGVSVT
-732 GNDVKTKTSSA
+732 TKVSSEQ
-743 VAYPGQKFHD
+743 VYVNQKFHD
-753 TATVTGKLP
+753 TAIIDGKV
-762 AGAYVTF
+762 GRGSYVVF

-774 AASYRDGLPKIL
+774 CDDEYTDGAPKLL
-786 DNARV
+786 DSAKV
-791 AIPADRI
+791 AIPDNVADKS
-798 ANSQWNTSV
+798 AWNTSFT
-807 DVDSPEITASGT
+807 VDSPDITSKTA
-819 GNVYWVATVHAADGS
+819 GNVYW
-834 VLATHEPGVAGETV
+834 
-848 QLLKQ
+848 
-853 SITTHVSSTTAGLG
+853 
-867 EKFSDSADIDG
+867 
-878 TVQAGDYVIFR
+878 QAKVYRKD
-889 AYNAVGGAPDA
+889 
-900 NAGLLL
+900 GLLL
-906 KDSKVVLDA
+906 
-915 GQAAASAS
+915 
-923 GRITVKSPAV
+923 
-933 ASTKPGKV
+933 
-941 YWQAELHAKD
+941 
-951 GALLATHDLGLPE
+951 
-964 ETVTVTPPTITTAVS
+964 
-979 GLSVGLGERF
+979 
-989 SDKATVTGRVL
+989 
-1000 PGSRVR
+1000 
-1006 FTAYKAVD
+1006 
-1014 GNPDTKAGILYTETV
+1014 
-1029 NVTAEQAAGSATKPF
+1029 
-1044 TVSSGETSSRKAGKV
+1044 
-1059 YWQAQLLDP
+1059 
-1068 DGDVIAQH
+1068 AQH
-1076 DLGLPSETVTV
+1076 DLGIAGETVKV
-1087 IPPTITTHVSGT
+1087 MQPT
-1099 DVGIGQEF
+1099 
-1107 NDKATVTGKVLEG
+1107 
-1120 SKVRFTAYNPVDL
+1120 
-1133 GPDTNAGVLYTETV
+1133 
-1147 NVTAE
+1147 
-1152 QAEASGTTPFT
+1152 
-1163 VASKKT
+1163 
-1169 STMKVGNVYWLAQ
+1169 
-1182 LLDPDGAVIAR
+1182 
-1193 HDLGLPEETVRVTP
+1193 
-1207 PKITTQVTRPA
+1207 ITTQVT
-1218 AKPGQ
+1218 KTTVHPGE
-1223 EFSDKATVSGKVERG
+1223 EFADKATIEGKVERG
-1238 SYVTFDAYEPVPG
+1238 SYVTFDAYEPVSG
-1251 DPDTNAGKLI
+1251 DPDTTAGKLLDSARVDI
-1261 DNAKVMISDK
+1261 TDEQADRSDK
-1271 DADASGKVEVTVE
+1271 EKITVT
-1284 SPKTR
+1284 SPKTK
-1289 TDRSGNVYWMAR
+1289 TDNSGSVYWKAT
-1301 LHAPDGTV
+1301 LHAKDGTA
-1309 ISEHEL
+1309 IATHDL
-1315 GLPSETTYIAPGGY
+1315 GLPSETVYVAPGGY
-1329 LSSQAQT
+1329 LSSQAQV

-1393 NNLIGTHDFPID
+1393 SNLIGKKDYPID
-1405 ISQMRDGKLTF
+1405 IKQMRDGKLTF

-1445 DKGVFGESGDQHGT
+1445 DKAVFGESGDQHGT

-1500 QTAWKQADGDVQA
+1500 QTAWKQADGDVA
-1513 MIGQTA
+1513 PLIGQTA

-1536 TSDRLMWS
+1536 TSDRLKWS
-1544 GRQWRM
+1544 GKQWKM
-1550 PQSKIAPNDPKAD
+1550 PQSKLAPNDPKAD
-1563 SVWQRMKSET
+1563 SVWQKMKSET
-1573 FTIGKDWGVGAYYV
+1573 FTIGKDWTPGAYYV
-1587 RVLVTNPNVD
+1587 RVLVTNPDVD
-1597 NTVEGKQNVVKY
+1597 NTVEGKEHVVKY
-1609 TAARD
+1609 TKARD

-1626 TSAEKLWTSNQ
+1626 TSAEPLWLDNQ
-1637 RHVQDILHVE
+1637 KHVQDILHVS
-1647 GTMPRGSAYT
+1647 GTMPKSSSYQ
-1657 VEIWTTDDKGNSLKK
+1657 VEIWTTDDKGDSLKK
-1672 VAESTKLTLD
+1672 VAESAKLTLD

-1711 SPDNLGG
+1711 SPDDLGG

-1733 NQGDGYANRNLIYEG
+1733 KQGDGYAKKNLIYEG

-1758 VKITTRVAGTANIHS
+1758 VKITTRVAGTANIHTW
-1773 YKGENYVNVTHP
+1773 KGGNYVNVTHP
-1785 TRVGDH
+1785 TQIGDH

-1812 SGKDASKDTLVA
+1812 SGKDASKDTLAA
-1824 TIQPVDLHAAQ
+1824 TIQPTDLHAAQ
-1835 TALDSALTSLDKPGD
+1835 TALDSALASLDKPGD

-1858 KADGSRFQPDGE
+1858 KADGTAFRPDGE
-1870 TQVRSDRRIKE
+1870 TQVRSGHRIKE

-1901 ETQDVALIEGCVPDD
+1901 ETRDVALIEGCVPDD
-1916 AIADFELHEYE
+1916 VIADFELHEYE
-1927 TGDIAA
+1927 TGDKVAE
-1933 TTSDKTLKQLGYRT
+1933 TGDKTLKDLGYRT
-1947 CANGDDR
+1947 CANGDGR
-1954 QTIESEK
+1954 QTIESDK
-1961 ITVPDAKDYY
+1961 ITVPDAKDHY
-1971 FVESVWLPGEDKD
+1971 FVESVRFPNEDRD

-2051 WKQAAGD
+2051 WKQDAGD

-2076 RLESGQTTVDSPEW
+2076 KLESGQTTVDSPEW

-2103 IRDENGRTLK
+2103 IRDENGKTLK

-2125 IVNARSATDEVI
+2125 IINAKSATDEVI
-2137 EEGGRLH
+2137 EEGGKLH
-2144 DRVTIN
+2144 DKVTIN
-2150 GPVVEGTM
+2150 GPVMEGTM

-2209 KAYEKGKAGDRP
+2209 NAYEKGKAGDRP

-2234 DGRPVKPV
+2234 DGRPVKPA

-2257 GLLPIGSE
+2257 GLLPIGNE

-2294 SVIRITTT
+2294 SVIKITTT

-2312 RIHDTAHITGY
+2312 KIHDTAHITGY

-2334 WQQHDGDAGNDK
+2334 WQQNDGDAGNDK

-2363 DSPEITADKSGTFYW
+2363 DSPEITADKEGTFYW

-2417 SVHPLAKTGVGAL
+2417 SVHPLAKTGVGVL

>member
-1 MRLRRNRDDGGGI
+1 MRLRRNRDGGGGL

-19 RAGVALVAAAATLAG
+19 RAGAALVAAAATLAG
-34 GMLVTGTANAV
+34 GMLVAGTANAV

-50 GYMMRAFRGKVWWLG
+50 GYMMRAFHGNVWWLG
-65 DNELILGVAGTHNGN
+65 DNEQILGVMGTHNGN

-99 SDATDQTSQ
+99 SDVTDQTSQ

-346 ANDLTVLKQDKNEKT
+346 ANGLAVLKQNGNEKT
-361 ADYLKRVAK
+361 ADYLNRVAK
-370 KYGHPVAT
+370 AYGNPVAT
-378 ADATFG
+378 ADATFSG
-384 RAAQEQ
+384 PGQ
-390 TVTAK
+390 TQAVTAK
-395 NTNGTDYV
+395 NADGTDYV

-408 RIGTWVWVI
+408 RIGTWVWAI

-425 DHITAD
+425 DYITAD
-431 YVDPFGQTT
+431 YTDPFGQTT
-440 ESDVHKA
+440 ESDVHKTG
-447 APNHDSTVLEQYTG
+447 PNHDSTVLEQYTG
-461 LNKDIMDTITIGGFP
+461 LNKDIMDTITIGGLP
-476 QDYGQF
+476 RDYGQF
-482 NTNQAY
+482 NTNQTY
-488 GFGADAKA
+488 GFGGDVKA

-509 RTQDEKFKPATQ
+509 RTQDEKFKPNTQ
-521 EEPAA
+521 AEPAA

-552 TFRQNDTGD
+552 TFRPANAGKAQ
-561 AKTVAT
+561 TVAED
-567 GVNIKATTNNESGY
+567 VNITATDASQTGY

-594 EPFKS
+594 SAFKS
-599 DYNDPWEHSFVE
+599 AYNDPWERSFVE
-611 ASPNTASLTSD
+611 KNPATVDLTSNVSAIEVGQGEEFHD
-622 VSRTTVMRNERFFDT
+622 V
-637 AHITGTVPRGSYVT
+637 AHINGKVSRGSYVL
-651 FTAYDAVDGGPDTN
+651 FTAYDAVPGRPDTS
-665 AGKLLDNERVNI
+665 AAKLLDAVRVDI
-677 TDAQADAGKPF
+677 TDEQADASDKSAF
-688 DVRSPETSTPN
+688 DVVSPTVKTDKT
-699 LGNVYWQARLY
+699 GNVYWQAELY
-710 NNLGQELASHTL
+710 NADGEPLATHEL
-722 GIEDETTTVL
+722 GIESETTIVRGVSVT
-732 GNDVKTKTSSA
+732 TKVSSEQ
-743 VAYPGQKFHD
+743 VYVNQKFHD
-753 TATVTGKLP
+753 TAIIDGKV
-762 AGAYVTF
+762 GRGSYVVF

-774 AASYRDGLPKIL
+774 CDDEYTDGAPKLL
-786 DNARV
+786 DSAKV
-791 AIPADRI
+791 AIPDGVADKS
-798 ANSQWNTSV
+798 AWNTSFTI
-807 DVDSPEITASGT
+807 DSPDITSKTA
-819 GNVYWVATVHAADGS
+819 GNVYWQAKVYRKDGLLL
-834 VLATHEPGVAGETV
+834 VQHDLGIAGETV
-848 QLLKQ
+848 
-853 SITTHVSSTTAGLG
+853 
-867 EKFSDSADIDG
+867 
-878 TVQAGDYVIFR
+878 
-889 AYNAVGGAPDA
+889 
-900 NAGLLL
+900 
-906 KDSKVVLDA
+906 KVM
-915 GQAAASAS
+915 Q
-923 GRITVKSPAV
+923 
-933 ASTKPGKV
+933 
-941 YWQAELHAKD
+941 
-951 GALLATHDLGLPE
+951 
-964 ETVTVTPPTITTAVS
+964 PT
-979 GLSVGLGERF
+979 
-989 SDKATVTGRVL
+989 
-1000 PGSRVR
+1000 
-1006 FTAYKAVD
+1006 
-1014 GNPDTKAGILYTETV
+1014 
-1029 NVTAEQAAGSATKPF
+1029 
-1044 TVSSGETSSRKAGKV
+1044 
-1059 YWQAQLLDP
+1059 
-1068 DGDVIAQH
+1068 
-1076 DLGLPSETVTV
+1076 
-1087 IPPTITTHVSGT
+1087 
-1099 DVGIGQEF
+1099 
-1107 NDKATVTGKVLEG
+1107 
-1120 SKVRFTAYNPVDL
+1120 
-1133 GPDTNAGVLYTETV
+1133 
-1147 NVTAE
+1147 
-1152 QAEASGTTPFT
+1152 
-1163 VASKKT
+1163 
-1169 STMKVGNVYWLAQ
+1169 
-1182 LLDPDGAVIAR
+1182 
-1193 HDLGLPEETVRVTP
+1193 
-1207 PKITTQVTRPA
+1207 ITTQVT
-1218 AKPGQ
+1218 KTTVHPGE
-1223 EFSDKATVSGKVERG
+1223 EFADKATIEGKVERG
-1238 SYVTFDAYEPVPG
+1238 SYVTFDAYEPVSG
-1251 DPDTNAGKLI
+1251 DPDTTAGKLLDSARVDI
-1261 DNAKVMISDK
+1261 TDEQADRSDK
-1271 DADASGKVEVTVE
+1271 EKITVT
-1284 SPKTR
+1284 SPKTK
-1289 TDRSGNVYWMAR
+1289 TDNSGSVYWKAT
-1301 LHAPDGTV
+1301 LHAKDGTA
-1309 ISEHEL
+1309 IATHDL
-1315 GLPSETTYIAPGGY
+1315 GLPSETVYVAPGGY
-1329 LSSQAQT
+1329 LSSQAQV

-1393 NNLIGTHDFPID
+1393 SNLIGKKDYPID
-1405 ISQMRDGKLTF
+1405 IKQMRDGKLTF

-1445 DKGVFGESGDQHGT
+1445 DKAVFGESGDQHGT

-1500 QTAWKQADGDVQA
+1500 QTAWKQADGDVA
-1513 MIGQTA
+1513 PLIGQTA
-1519 PGTQYQFEVWK
+1519 PGTQYQFEVWQ

-1536 TSDRLMWS
+1536 TTDTIKWT
-1544 GRQWRM
+1544 GKQWKM
-1550 PQSKIAPNDPKAD
+1550 PQSKLAPNDPKAD
-1563 SVWQRMKSET
+1563 SVWQKMKSET
-1573 FTIGKDWGVGAYYV
+1573 FTIGKDWTPGAYYV
-1587 RVLVTNPNVD
+1587 RVLVTNPDVD
-1597 NTVEGKQNVVKY
+1597 NTVEGKEHVVKY
-1609 TAARD
+1609 TKARD

-1626 TSAEKLWTSNQ
+1626 TSAEPLWLDNQ
-1637 RHVQDILHVE
+1637 KHVQDILHVS
-1647 GTMPRGSAYT
+1647 GTMPKSSSYQ
-1657 VEIWTTDDKGNSLKK
+1657 VEIWTTDDKGDSLKK
-1672 VAESTKLTLD
+1672 VAESAKLTLD

-1711 SPDNLGG
+1711 SPDDLGG

-1733 NQGDGYANRNLIYEG
+1733 KQGDGYAKKNLIFDG
-1748 VNVPA
+1748 RNVPS

-1758 VKITTRVAGTANIHS
+1758 VKITTRVAGTANIHTW
-1773 YKGENYVNVTHP
+1773 KGGNYVNVTHP
-1785 TRVGDH
+1785 TQIGDH
-1791 ADIEGRMLDGY
+1791 ADIDGRMLDGY

-1812 SGKDASKDTLVA
+1812 SGKDASKDTLAA
-1824 TIQPVDLHAAQ
+1824 TIQPTDLHAAQ

-1961 ITVPDAKDYY
+1961 ITVPDAKDHY
-1971 FVESVWLPGEDKD
+1971 FVESVRFPNEDRD

-2009 VEQALGTAVSDR
+2009 TEQALGTAVSDR

-2058 DPSKDVKIATLA
+2058 DESKDVKIATLA

-2076 RLESGQTTVDSPEW
+2076 KLESGQTTVDSPEW

-2103 IRDENGRTLK
+2103 IRDENGKTLK

-2125 IVNARSATDEVI
+2125 IINAKSATDEVI
-2137 EEGGRLH
+2137 EEGGKLH
-2144 DRVTIN
+2144 DKVTIN
-2150 GPVVEGTM
+2150 GPVMEGTM

-2209 KAYEKGKAGDRP
+2209 NAYEKGKAGDRP

-2234 DGRPVKPV
+2234 DGRPVKPA

-2265 AEVDGDDATPE
+2265 PQVDGDDATPE
-2276 TVPAAFYID
+2276 TVPAAFYTD

-2294 SVIRITTT
+2294 SVIKITTT

-2312 RIHDTAHITGY
+2312 KIHDTAHITGY

-2334 WQQHDGDAGNDK
+2334 WQQNDGDAGNDK

-2363 DSPEITADKSGTFYW
+2363 DSPEITADKEGTFYW

>member
-1 MRLRRNRDDGGGI
+1 MGRILNNVNHGPGLLKRLG
-14 LRRIA
+14 RI
-19 RAGVALVAAAATLAG
+19 VAASVAAVATLAG
-34 GMLVTGTANAV
+34 GMLVAGTANAA
-45 DGTGP
+45 TAQGP
-50 GYMMRAFRGKVWWLG
+50 GYWFNPFNSGLVYAGHHGFA
-65 DNELILGVAGTHNGN
+65 LGVQGTRNGR
-80 PVYCIQIGMPG
+80 PAYCIQIGVAG
-91 VNVNSGTW
+91 IDTNAGTW
-99 SDATDQTSQ
+99 ADATDATSKV
-108 TAAYMVD
+108 AAYMVD
-115 RNKGD
+115 KNAGD
-120 MSNLTQAAV
+120 MSDLTQAAV
-129 QYALHEHLDQ
+129 AYAIHEHLDEH
-139 RPAWW
+139 PTWW
-144 NDAKQH
+144 ASVKTHQT
-150 NNGLVGGDWNTV
+150 GLEGGDWNTV
-162 AATAAR
+162 ATRAAQ
-168 LWKEAEDNLP
+168 LWQDAADNMP
-178 SSLKASYQYTNAKRK
+178 ANIRASYKYTQGERK
-193 GTINPEIKNGAG
+193 GTYDPGIRTSTGAFISGLAYTLKIN
-205 QYVSGVPYTITIS
+205 
-218 GPAVFDANGQKKYS
+218 GPAVFDATGTNTYTGT
-232 GVTTG
+232 TTG
-237 QEQHIP
+237 AAEHIA
-243 WTATGNGNA
+243 WTATGNGSVSVTA
-252 TYKISHKVSRAQK
+252 SHKISKAIKQSA
-265 LSSPNQDLFGPTDPS
+265 PGQDLFAPTDPETTS
-280 TRTADVTFQVSK
+280 ANITFNVRR

-346 ANDLTVLKQDKNEKT
+346 ANGLAVLKQNGNEKT
-361 ADYLKRVAK
+361 ADYLNRVAK
-370 KYGHPVAT
+370 TYGNPAAT
-378 ADATFG
+378 ADATFSG
-384 RAAQEQ
+384 PGQ
-390 TVTAK
+390 TQAVTAK
-395 NTNGTDYV
+395 NADGTDYV

-408 RIGTWVWVI
+408 RIGTWVWTI

-425 DHITAD
+425 DYITAD

-440 ESDVHKA
+440 ESDIHKTG
-447 APNHDSTVLEQYTG
+447 PNHDSTVLEQYTG
-461 LNKDIMDTITIGGFP
+461 LNKDIMDTITIGGLP

-488 GFGADAKA
+488 GFGGDVKA

-509 RTQDEKFKPATQ
+509 RTQDEKFKPNTQ
-521 EEPAA
+521 AEPAA

-552 TFRQNDTGD
+552 TFRPANAGKAQ
-561 AKTVAT
+561 TVAED
-567 GVNIKATTNNESGY
+567 VNITATDASQTGY

-594 EPFKS
+594 SAFKS
-599 DYNDPWEHSFVE
+599 AYNDPWERSFVE
-611 ASPNTASLTSD
+611 KNPATVDLTSNVSAIEVGQGEEFHD
-622 VSRTTVMRNERFFDT
+622 V
-637 AHITGTVPRGSYVT
+637 AHINGKVSRGSYVL
-651 FTAYDAVDGGPDTN
+651 FTAYDAVPGRPDTS
-665 AGKLLDNERVNI
+665 AAKLLDAVRVDI
-677 TDAQADAGKPF
+677 TDEQADASDKSAF
-688 DVRSPETSTPN
+688 DVVSPTVKTDKT
-699 LGNVYWQARLY
+699 GNVYWQAELY
-710 NNLGQELASHTL
+710 NADGEPLATHEL
-722 GIEDETTTVL
+722 GIESETTIVRGVSVT
-732 GNDVKTKTSSA
+732 TKVSSEQ
-743 VAYPGQKFHD
+743 VYVNQKFHD
-753 TATVTGKLP
+753 TAIIDGKV
-762 AGAYVTF
+762 GRGSYVVF

-774 AASYRDGLPKIL
+774 CDDEYTDGAPKLL
-786 DNARV
+786 DSAKV
-791 AIPADRI
+791 AIPDGVADKS
-798 ANSQWNTSV
+798 AWNTSFTI
-807 DVDSPEITASGT
+807 DSPDITSKTA
-819 GNVYWVATVHAADGS
+819 GNVYW
-834 VLATHEPGVAGETV
+834 
-848 QLLKQ
+848 
-853 SITTHVSSTTAGLG
+853 
-867 EKFSDSADIDG
+867 
-878 TVQAGDYVIFR
+878 QAKVYRKD
-889 AYNAVGGAPDA
+889 
-900 NAGLLL
+900 GLLL
-906 KDSKVVLDA
+906 
-915 GQAAASAS
+915 
-923 GRITVKSPAV
+923 
-933 ASTKPGKV
+933 
-941 YWQAELHAKD
+941 
-951 GALLATHDLGLPE
+951 
-964 ETVTVTPPTITTAVS
+964 
-979 GLSVGLGERF
+979 
-989 SDKATVTGRVL
+989 
-1000 PGSRVR
+1000 
-1006 FTAYKAVD
+1006 
-1014 GNPDTKAGILYTETV
+1014 
-1029 NVTAEQAAGSATKPF
+1029 
-1044 TVSSGETSSRKAGKV
+1044 
-1059 YWQAQLLDP
+1059 
-1068 DGDVIAQH
+1068 AQH
-1076 DLGLPSETVTV
+1076 DLGIAGETVKV
-1087 IPPTITTHVSGT
+1087 MQPT
-1099 DVGIGQEF
+1099 
-1107 NDKATVTGKVLEG
+1107 
-1120 SKVRFTAYNPVDL
+1120 
-1133 GPDTNAGVLYTETV
+1133 
-1147 NVTAE
+1147 
-1152 QAEASGTTPFT
+1152 
-1163 VASKKT
+1163 
-1169 STMKVGNVYWLAQ
+1169 
-1182 LLDPDGAVIAR
+1182 
-1193 HDLGLPEETVRVTP
+1193 
-1207 PKITTQVTRPA
+1207 ITTQVT
-1218 AKPGQ
+1218 KTTVHPGE
-1223 EFSDKATVSGKVERG
+1223 EFADKATIEGKVERG
-1238 SYVTFDAYEPVPG
+1238 SYVTFDAYEPVSG
-1251 DPDTNAGKLI
+1251 DPDTTAGKLLDSARVDI
-1261 DNAKVMISDK
+1261 TDEQADRSDK
-1271 DADASGKVEVTVE
+1271 EKITVT
-1284 SPKTR
+1284 SPKTK
-1289 TDRSGNVYWMAR
+1289 TDNSGSVYWKAT
-1301 LHAPDGTV
+1301 LHAKDGTA
-1309 ISEHEL
+1309 IATHDL
-1315 GLPSETTYIAPGGY
+1315 GLPSETVYVAPGGY
-1329 LSSQAQT
+1329 LSSQAQV

-1347 ITVYNE
+1347 ITAYNE

-1445 DKGVFGESGDQHGT
+1445 DKAVFGESGDQHGT

-1500 QTAWKQADGDVQA
+1500 QTAWKQADGDVA
-1513 MIGQTA
+1513 PLIGQTA
-1519 PGTQYQFEVWK
+1519 PGTQYQFEVWQ

-1536 TSDRLMWS
+1536 TTDTIKWT
-1544 GRQWRM
+1544 GKQWKM
-1550 PQSKIAPNDPKAD
+1550 PQSKLAPNDPKAD
-1563 SVWQRMKSET
+1563 SVWQKMKSET
-1573 FTIGKDWGVGAYYV
+1573 FTIGKDWTPGAYYV
-1587 RVLVTNPNVD
+1587 RVLVTNPDVD
-1597 NTVEGKQNVVKY
+1597 NTVEGKEHVVKY
-1609 TAARD
+1609 TKARD

-1626 TSAEKLWTSNQ
+1626 TSAEPLWLDNQ

-1647 GTMPRGSAYT
+1647 GTMPKGSAYT
-1657 VEIWTTDDKGNSLKK
+1657 VEIWTTDDKGDSLKK
-1672 VAESTKLTLD
+1672 VAESAKLTLD

-1733 NQGDGYANRNLIYEG
+1733 KQGDGYANRNLIYEG

-1901 ETQDVALIEGCVPDD
+1901 ETRDVALIEGCVPDD

-2051 WKQAAGD
+2051 WKQDAGD

-2113 YGAAREPSETIH
+2113 YGAAREPSETIR

-2181 TPKDGAYVITAEDAA
+2181 TPQDGAYVITAEDAA

-2234 DGRPVKPV
+2234 DGRPVKPA

-2276 TVPAAFYID
+2276 TVPAAFYTD
-2285 PARTPSETS
+2285 PARTPSETG

-2323 VPEGYCVRFEY
+2323 VSEGYCVRFEY

-2378 REQLIPVKPEQP
+2378 RERLIPVRPEQP
-2390 TGPDSDKPDKPTTP
+2390 TGPDSDKPDKPTGT

-2417 SVHPLAKTGVGAL
+2417 SVHPLASTGVGADL
-2430 PLIGGAVM
+2430 FAGLG
-2438 LMGAGL
+2438 LLLLGAGTVMGL
-2444 ALTLGER
+2444 AGAKR
-2451 RRTNRGRHM
+2451 RRRMIGRHSA
-2460 V
+2460 

>member
-50 GYMMRAFRGKVWWLG
+50 GYMMRAFHGNVWWLG
-65 DNELILGVAGTHNGN
+65 DNEQILGVAGTHNGN

-346 ANDLTVLKQDKNEKT
+346 ANGLAVLKQNGNEKT
-361 ADYLKRVAK
+361 ADYLNRVAK
-370 KYGHPVAT
+370 AYGNPVAT
-378 ADATFG
+378 ADATFSG
-384 RAAQEQ
+384 PGQ
-390 TVTAK
+390 TQAVTAK
-395 NTNGTDYV
+395 NADGTDYV

-425 DHITAD
+425 DYITAD
-431 YVDPFGQTT
+431 YVDPFGQAT
-440 ESDVHKA
+440 ESDVHKTG
-447 APNHDSTVLEQYTG
+447 PNHDSTVLEQYTG

-488 GFGADAKA
+488 GFGGDVKA

-509 RTQDEKFKPATQ
+509 RTQDEKFKPNTQ
-521 EEPAA
+521 AEPAA

-552 TFRQNDTGD
+552 TFRPANAGKAQ
-561 AKTVAT
+561 TVAED
-567 GVNIKATTNNESGY
+567 VNITATDASQTGY

-594 EPFKS
+594 SAFKS
-599 DYNDPWEHSFVE
+599 AYNDPWERSFVE
-611 ASPNTASLTSD
+611 HNPATVDLTSNVSASEVGQGEEFHD
-622 VSRTTVMRNERFFDT
+622 V
-637 AHITGTVPRGSYVT
+637 AHINGKVSRGSYVL
-651 FTAYDAVDGGPDTN
+651 FTAYDAVPGRPDTS
-665 AGKLLDNERVNI
+665 AAKLLDAVRVDI
-677 TDAQADAGKPF
+677 TDEQADASDKSAF
-688 DVRSPETSTPN
+688 DVVSPAVKTDKT
-699 LGNVYWQARLY
+699 GNVYWQAQLY
-710 NNLGQELASHTL
+710 NAEGEPLATHEL
-722 GIEDETTTVL
+722 GIESETTIVRGVSVT
-732 GNDVKTKTSSA
+732 TKVSSEQ
-743 VAYPGQKFHD
+743 VYVNQKFHD
-753 TATVTGKLP
+753 TAIIDGKV
-762 AGAYVTF
+762 GRGSYVVF

-774 AASYRDGLPKIL
+774 CDDEYTDGAPKLL
-786 DNARV
+786 DSAKV
-791 AIPADRI
+791 AIPDNVADKS
-798 ANSQWNTSV
+798 AWNTSFT
-807 DVDSPEITASGT
+807 VDSPDIASKTA
-819 GNVYWVATVHAADGS
+819 GNVYW
-834 VLATHEPGVAGETV
+834 
-848 QLLKQ
+848 
-853 SITTHVSSTTAGLG
+853 
-867 EKFSDSADIDG
+867 
-878 TVQAGDYVIFR
+878 QAKVYRKD
-889 AYNAVGGAPDA
+889 
-900 NAGLLL
+900 GLLL
-906 KDSKVVLDA
+906 
-915 GQAAASAS
+915 
-923 GRITVKSPAV
+923 
-933 ASTKPGKV
+933 
-941 YWQAELHAKD
+941 
-951 GALLATHDLGLPE
+951 
-964 ETVTVTPPTITTAVS
+964 
-979 GLSVGLGERF
+979 
-989 SDKATVTGRVL
+989 
-1000 PGSRVR
+1000 
-1006 FTAYKAVD
+1006 
-1014 GNPDTKAGILYTETV
+1014 
-1029 NVTAEQAAGSATKPF
+1029 
-1044 TVSSGETSSRKAGKV
+1044 
-1059 YWQAQLLDP
+1059 
-1068 DGDVIAQH
+1068 AQH
-1076 DLGLPSETVTV
+1076 DLGIAGETVKV
-1087 IPPTITTHVSGT
+1087 MQPT
-1099 DVGIGQEF
+1099 
-1107 NDKATVTGKVLEG
+1107 
-1120 SKVRFTAYNPVDL
+1120 
-1133 GPDTNAGVLYTETV
+1133 
-1147 NVTAE
+1147 
-1152 QAEASGTTPFT
+1152 
-1163 VASKKT
+1163 
-1169 STMKVGNVYWLAQ
+1169 
-1182 LLDPDGAVIAR
+1182 
-1193 HDLGLPEETVRVTP
+1193 
-1207 PKITTQVTRPA
+1207 ITTQVT
-1218 AKPGQ
+1218 KTTVHPGE
-1223 EFSDKATVSGKVERG
+1223 EFADKATIEGKVERG
-1238 SYVTFDAYEPVPG
+1238 SYVTFDAYEPVSG
-1251 DPDTNAGKLI
+1251 DPDTTAGKLLDSARVDI
-1261 DNAKVMISDK
+1261 TDEQTDRSDK
-1271 DADASGKVEVTVE
+1271 EKITVT
-1284 SPKTR
+1284 SPKTK
-1289 TDRSGNVYWMAR
+1289 TDNSGSVYWKAT
-1301 LHAPDGTV
+1301 LHAKDGTA
-1309 ISEHEL
+1309 IATHDL
-1315 GLPSETTYIAPGGY
+1315 GLPSETVYVAPGGY
-1329 LSSQAQT
+1329 LSSQAQV

-1393 NNLIGTHDFPID
+1393 SNLIGKKDYPID
-1405 ISQMRDGKLTF
+1405 IKQMRDGKLTF
-1416 KAQDKAFTMDKPGM
+1416 KAQDKAFTMTDPGM

-1445 DKGVFGESGDQHGT
+1445 DKAVFGESGDQHGT

-1500 QTAWKQADGDVQA
+1500 QTAWKQADGDVA
-1513 MIGQTA
+1513 PLIGQTA
-1519 PGTQYQFEVWK
+1519 PGTQYQFEVWQ

-1536 TSDRLMWS
+1536 TTDTIKWT
-1544 GRQWRM
+1544 GKQWKM
-1550 PQSKIAPNDPKAD
+1550 PQSKLATNDPKAD
-1563 SVWQRMKSET
+1563 SVWQKMKSET
-1573 FTIGKDWGVGAYYV
+1573 FTIGKDWTPGAYYV
-1587 RVLVTNPNVD
+1587 RVLVTNPDVD
-1597 NTVEGKQNVVKY
+1597 NTVEGKEHVVKY
-1609 TAARD
+1609 TKARD

-1626 TSAEKLWTSNQ
+1626 TSAEPLWLDNQ
-1637 RHVQDILHVE
+1637 KHVQDILHVS
-1647 GTMPRGSAYT
+1647 GTMPKSSSYQ
-1657 VEIWTTDDKGNSLKK
+1657 VEIWTTDDQGKTVKK
-1672 VAESTKLTLD
+1672 VSETARTTLE
-1682 KDVTDADIKAPVMDN
+1682 KDVTNADIKAPIMDN

-1733 NQGDGYANRNLIYEG
+1733 KQGDGYASKNLIYEG
-1748 VNVPA
+1748 DNVPS

-1758 VKITTRVAGTANIHS
+1758 VKITTKVAGTANIHTW
-1773 YKGENYVNVTHP
+1773 KGGNYVNVTHP
-1785 TRVGDH
+1785 TQIGDH
-1791 ADIEGRMLDGY
+1791 ADIDGRMLDGY

-1812 SGKDASKDTLVA
+1812 SGKDASKDTLAA
-1824 TIQPVDLHAAQ
+1824 TIQPTDLHAAQ

-1961 ITVPDAKDYY
+1961 ITVPDAKDHY
-1971 FVESVWLPGEDKD
+1971 FVESVRFPNEDRD

-2009 VEQALGTAVSDR
+2009 TEQALGTAVSDR

-2058 DPSKDVKIATLA
+2058 DESKDVKIATLA

-2076 RLESGQTTVDSPEW
+2076 KLESGQTTVDSPEW

-2103 IRDENGRTLK
+2103 IRDENGKTLK

-2125 IVNARSATDEVI
+2125 IINAKSATDEVI
-2137 EEGGRLH
+2137 EEGGKLH
-2144 DRVTIN
+2144 DKVTIN
-2150 GPVVEGTM
+2150 GPVMEGTM

-2209 KAYEKGKAGDRP
+2209 NAYEKGKAGDRP

-2234 DGRPVKPV
+2234 DGRPVKPA

-2265 AEVDGDDATPE
+2265 PQVDGDDATPE
-2276 TVPAAFYID
+2276 TVPAAFYTD

-2294 SVIRITTT
+2294 SVIKITTT

-2312 RIHDTAHITGY
+2312 KIHDTAHITGY

-2334 WQQHDGDAGNDK
+2334 WQQNDGDAGNDK

-2363 DSPEITADKSGTFYW
+2363 DSPEITADKEGTFYW

-2460 V
+2460 A

>member
-1 MRLRRNRDDGGGI
+1 MRLRRNRDGGGGL

-19 RAGVALVAAAATLAG
+19 RAGAALVAAAATLAG
-34 GMLVTGTANAV
+34 GMLVAGTANAV

-50 GYMMRAFRGKVWWLG
+50 GYMMRAFHGNVWWLG
-65 DNELILGVAGTHNGN
+65 DNEQILGVMGTHNGN

-99 SDATDQTSQ
+99 SDVTDQTSQ

-346 ANDLTVLKQDKNEKT
+346 ANGLAVLKQNGNEKT
-361 ADYLKRVAK
+361 ADYLNRVAK
-370 KYGHPVAT
+370 AYGNPVAT
-378 ADATFG
+378 ADATFSG
-384 RAAQEQ
+384 PGQ
-390 TVTAK
+390 TQAVTAK
-395 NTNGTDYV
+395 NADGTDYV

-425 DHITAD
+425 DYITAD

-440 ESDVHKA
+440 ESDVHKTG
-447 APNHDSTVLEQYTG
+447 PNHDSTVLEQYTG
-461 LNKDIMDTITIGGFP
+461 LNKDIMDTITIGGLP

-488 GFGADAKA
+488 GFGGDVKA

-509 RTQDEKFKPATQ
+509 RTQDEKFKPNTQ
-521 EEPAA
+521 AEPAA

-552 TFRQNDTGD
+552 TFRPANAGKAQ
-561 AKTVAT
+561 TVAED
-567 GVNIKATTNNESGY
+567 VNITATDASQTGY

-594 EPFKS
+594 SAFKS
-599 DYNDPWEHSFVE
+599 AYNDPWERSFVE
-611 ASPNTASLTSD
+611 KNPATVDLTSNVSAIEVGQGEEFHD
-622 VSRTTVMRNERFFDT
+622 V
-637 AHITGTVPRGSYVT
+637 AHINGKVSRGSYVL
-651 FTAYDAVDGGPDTN
+651 FTAYDAVPGRPDTS
-665 AGKLLDNERVNI
+665 AAKLLDAVRVDI
-677 TDAQADAGKPF
+677 TDEQADASDKSAF
-688 DVRSPETSTPN
+688 DVVSPTVKTDKT
-699 LGNVYWQARLY
+699 GNVYWQAELY
-710 NNLGQELASHTL
+710 NADGEPLATHEL
-722 GIEDETTTVL
+722 GIESETTIVRGVSVT
-732 GNDVKTKTSSA
+732 TKVSSEQ
-743 VAYPGQKFHD
+743 VYVNQKFHD
-753 TATVTGKLP
+753 TAIIDGKV
-762 AGAYVTF
+762 GRGSYVVF

-774 AASYRDGLPKIL
+774 CDDEYTDGAPKLL
-786 DNARV
+786 DSAKV
-791 AIPADRI
+791 AIPDNVADKS
-798 ANSQWNTSV
+798 AWNTSFT
-807 DVDSPEITASGT
+807 VDSPDIASKTA
-819 GNVYWVATVHAADGS
+819 GNVYW
-834 VLATHEPGVAGETV
+834 
-848 QLLKQ
+848 
-853 SITTHVSSTTAGLG
+853 
-867 EKFSDSADIDG
+867 
-878 TVQAGDYVIFR
+878 QAKVYRKD
-889 AYNAVGGAPDA
+889 
-900 NAGLLL
+900 GLLL
-906 KDSKVVLDA
+906 
-915 GQAAASAS
+915 
-923 GRITVKSPAV
+923 
-933 ASTKPGKV
+933 
-941 YWQAELHAKD
+941 
-951 GALLATHDLGLPE
+951 
-964 ETVTVTPPTITTAVS
+964 
-979 GLSVGLGERF
+979 
-989 SDKATVTGRVL
+989 
-1000 PGSRVR
+1000 
-1006 FTAYKAVD
+1006 
-1014 GNPDTKAGILYTETV
+1014 
-1029 NVTAEQAAGSATKPF
+1029 
-1044 TVSSGETSSRKAGKV
+1044 
-1059 YWQAQLLDP
+1059 
-1068 DGDVIAQH
+1068 AQH
-1076 DLGLPSETVTV
+1076 DLGIAGETVKV
-1087 IPPTITTHVSGT
+1087 MQPT
-1099 DVGIGQEF
+1099 
-1107 NDKATVTGKVLEG
+1107 
-1120 SKVRFTAYNPVDL
+1120 
-1133 GPDTNAGVLYTETV
+1133 
-1147 NVTAE
+1147 
-1152 QAEASGTTPFT
+1152 
-1163 VASKKT
+1163 
-1169 STMKVGNVYWLAQ
+1169 
-1182 LLDPDGAVIAR
+1182 
-1193 HDLGLPEETVRVTP
+1193 
-1207 PKITTQVTRPA
+1207 ITTQVT
-1218 AKPGQ
+1218 KTTVHPGE
-1223 EFSDKATVSGKVERG
+1223 EFADKATIEGKVERG
-1238 SYVTFDAYEPVPG
+1238 SYVTFDAYEPVSG
-1251 DPDTNAGKLI
+1251 DPDTTAGKLLDSARVDI
-1261 DNAKVMISDK
+1261 TDEQTDRSDK
-1271 DADASGKVEVTVE
+1271 EKITVT
-1284 SPKTR
+1284 SPKTK
-1289 TDRSGNVYWMAR
+1289 TDNSGSVYWKAT
-1301 LHAPDGTV
+1301 LHAKDGTA
-1309 ISEHEL
+1309 IATHDL
-1315 GLPSETTYIAPGGY
+1315 GLPSETVYVAPGGY
-1329 LSSQAQT
+1329 LSSQAQV
-1336 MGATGEQLYDQ
+1336 MGATGEQLQDQ

-1393 NNLIGTHDFPID
+1393 SNLIGKKDYPID
-1405 ISQMRDGKLTF
+1405 IKQMRDGKLTF

-1445 DKGVFGESGDQHGT
+1445 DKAVFGESGDQHGT

-1500 QTAWKQADGDVQA
+1500 QTAWKQADGDVA
-1513 MIGQTA
+1513 PLIGQTA
-1519 PGTQYQFEVWK
+1519 PGTQYQFEVWQ

-1536 TSDRLMWS
+1536 TTDTIKWT
-1544 GRQWRM
+1544 GKQWKM
-1550 PQSKIAPNDPKAD
+1550 PQSKLAPNDPKAD
-1563 SVWQRMKSET
+1563 SVWQKMKSET
-1573 FTIGKDWGVGAYYV
+1573 FTIGKDWTPGAYYV
-1587 RVLVTNPNVD
+1587 RVLVTNPDVD
-1597 NTVEGKQNVVKY
+1597 NTVEGKEHVVKY
-1609 TAARD
+1609 TKARD

-1626 TSAEKLWTSNQ
+1626 TSAEPLWLDNQ
-1637 RHVQDILHVE
+1637 KHVQDILHVS
-1647 GTMPRGSAYT
+1647 GTMPKSSSYQ
-1657 VEIWTTDDKGNSLKK
+1657 VEIWTTDDKGDSLKK
-1672 VAESTKLTLD
+1672 VAESAKLTLD

-1711 SPDNLGG
+1711 SPDDLGG

-1733 NQGDGYANRNLIYEG
+1733 KQGDGYAKKNLIFDG
-1748 VNVPA
+1748 RNVPS

-1758 VKITTRVAGTANIHS
+1758 VKITTRVAGTANIHTW
-1773 YKGENYVNVTHP
+1773 KGGNYVNVTHP
-1785 TRVGDH
+1785 TQIGDH
-1791 ADIEGRMLDGY
+1791 ADIDGRMLDGY

-1812 SGKDASKDTLVA
+1812 SGKDASKDTLAA
-1824 TIQPVDLHAAQ
+1824 TIQPTDLHAAQ

-1961 ITVPDAKDYY
+1961 ITVPDAKDHY
-1971 FVESVWLPGEDKD
+1971 FVESVRFPNEDRD

-2009 VEQALGTAVSDR
+2009 TEQALGTAVSDR

-2058 DPSKDVKIATLA
+2058 DESKDVKIATLA

-2076 RLESGQTTVDSPEW
+2076 KLESGQTTVDSPEW

-2103 IRDENGRTLK
+2103 IRDENGKTLK

-2125 IVNARSATDEVI
+2125 IINAKSATDEVI
-2137 EEGGRLH
+2137 EEGGKLH
-2144 DRVTIN
+2144 DKVTIN
-2150 GPVVEGTM
+2150 GPVMEGTM

-2209 KAYEKGKAGDRP
+2209 NAYEKGKAGDRP

-2234 DGRPVKPV
+2234 DGRPVKPA

-2265 AEVDGDDATPE
+2265 PQVDGDDATPE
-2276 TVPAAFYID
+2276 TVPAAFYTD

-2294 SVIRITTT
+2294 SVIKITTT

-2312 RIHDTAHITGY
+2312 KIHDTAHITGY

-2334 WQQHDGDAGNDK
+2334 WQQNDGDAGNDK

-2363 DSPEITADKSGTFYW
+2363 DSPEITADKEGTFYW

-2460 V
+2460 A

>member
-1 MRLRRNRDDGGGI
+1 MRLRRNRDGGGGL

-19 RAGVALVAAAATLAG
+19 RAGAALVAAAATLAG
-34 GMLVTGTANAV
+34 GMLVAGTANAV

-50 GYMMRAFRGKVWWLG
+50 GYMMRAFHGNVWWLG
-65 DNELILGVAGTHNGN
+65 DNEQILGVMGTHNGN

-99 SDATDQTSQ
+99 SDVTDQTSQ

-346 ANDLTVLKQDKNEKT
+346 ANGLAVLKQNGNEKT
-361 ADYLKRVAK
+361 ADYLNRVAK
-370 KYGHPVAT
+370 AYGNPVAT

-384 RAAQEQ
+384 RVGQ
-390 TVTAK
+390 TQAVTAK
-395 NTNGTDYV
+395 NADGTDYV

-425 DHITAD
+425 DYITAD

-440 ESDVHKA
+440 ESDVHKTG
-447 APNHDSTVLEQYTG
+447 PNHDSTVLEQYTG
-461 LNKDIMDTITIGGFP
+461 LNKDIMDTITIGGLP

-488 GFGADAKA
+488 GFGGDVKA

-509 RTQDEKFKPATQ
+509 RTQDEKFKPNTQ
-521 EEPAA
+521 AEPAA

-552 TFRQNDTGD
+552 TFRPANAGKAQ
-561 AKTVAT
+561 TVAED
-567 GVNIKATTNNESGY
+567 VNITATDASQTGY

-594 EPFKS
+594 SAFKS
-599 DYNDPWEHSFVE
+599 AYNDPWERSFVE
-611 ASPNTASLTSD
+611 HNPATVDLTSNVSASEVGQGEEFHD
-622 VSRTTVMRNERFFDT
+622 V
-637 AHITGTVPRGSYVT
+637 AHINGKVSRGSYVL
-651 FTAYDAVDGGPDTN
+651 FTAYDAVPGRPDTS
-665 AGKLLDNERVNI
+665 AAKLLDAVRVDI
-677 TDAQADAGKPF
+677 TDEQADASDKSAF
-688 DVRSPETSTPN
+688 DVVSPTVKTDKT
-699 LGNVYWQARLY
+699 GNVYWQAELY
-710 NNLGQELASHTL
+710 NADGEPLATHEL
-722 GIEDETTTVL
+722 GIESETTIVRGVSVT
-732 GNDVKTKTSSA
+732 TKVSSEQ
-743 VAYPGQKFHD
+743 VHVNQKFHD
-753 TATVTGKLP
+753 TAIIDGKV
-762 AGAYVTF
+762 GRGSYVVF

-774 AASYRDGLPKIL
+774 CDDEYTDGAPKLL
-786 DNARV
+786 DSAKV
-791 AIPADRI
+791 AIPDNVADKS
-798 ANSQWNTSV
+798 AWNTSFT
-807 DVDSPEITASGT
+807 VDSPDIASKTA
-819 GNVYWVATVHAADGS
+819 GNVYW
-834 VLATHEPGVAGETV
+834 
-848 QLLKQ
+848 
-853 SITTHVSSTTAGLG
+853 
-867 EKFSDSADIDG
+867 
-878 TVQAGDYVIFR
+878 QAKVYRKD
-889 AYNAVGGAPDA
+889 
-900 NAGLLL
+900 GLLL
-906 KDSKVVLDA
+906 
-915 GQAAASAS
+915 
-923 GRITVKSPAV
+923 
-933 ASTKPGKV
+933 
-941 YWQAELHAKD
+941 
-951 GALLATHDLGLPE
+951 
-964 ETVTVTPPTITTAVS
+964 
-979 GLSVGLGERF
+979 
-989 SDKATVTGRVL
+989 
-1000 PGSRVR
+1000 
-1006 FTAYKAVD
+1006 
-1014 GNPDTKAGILYTETV
+1014 
-1029 NVTAEQAAGSATKPF
+1029 
-1044 TVSSGETSSRKAGKV
+1044 
-1059 YWQAQLLDP
+1059 
-1068 DGDVIAQH
+1068 AQH
-1076 DLGLPSETVTV
+1076 DLGIAGETVKV
-1087 IPPTITTHVSGT
+1087 MQPT
-1099 DVGIGQEF
+1099 
-1107 NDKATVTGKVLEG
+1107 
-1120 SKVRFTAYNPVDL
+1120 
-1133 GPDTNAGVLYTETV
+1133 
-1147 NVTAE
+1147 
-1152 QAEASGTTPFT
+1152 
-1163 VASKKT
+1163 
-1169 STMKVGNVYWLAQ
+1169 
-1182 LLDPDGAVIAR
+1182 
-1193 HDLGLPEETVRVTP
+1193 
-1207 PKITTQVTRPA
+1207 ITTQVT
-1218 AKPGQ
+1218 KTTVHPGE
-1223 EFSDKATVSGKVERG
+1223 EFADKATIEGKVERG
-1238 SYVTFDAYEPVPG
+1238 SYVTFDAYEPVSG
-1251 DPDTNAGKLI
+1251 DPDTTAGKLLDSARVDI
-1261 DNAKVMISDK
+1261 TDEQTDRSDK
-1271 DADASGKVEVTVE
+1271 EKITVT
-1284 SPKTR
+1284 SPKTK
-1289 TDRSGNVYWMAR
+1289 TDNSGSVYWKAT
-1301 LHAPDGTV
+1301 LHAKDGTA
-1309 ISEHEL
+1309 IATHDL
-1315 GLPSETTYIAPGGY
+1315 GLPSETVYVAPGGY
-1329 LSSQAQT
+1329 LSSQAQV

-1393 NNLIGTHDFPID
+1393 SNLIGKKDYPID
-1405 ISQMRDGKLTF
+1405 IKQMRDGKLTF

-1445 DKGVFGESGDQHGT
+1445 DKAVFGESGDQHGT

-1500 QTAWKQADGDVQA
+1500 QTAWKQADGDVA
-1513 MIGQTA
+1513 PLIGQTA
-1519 PGTQYQFEVWK
+1519 PGTQYQFEVWQ

-1536 TSDRLMWS
+1536 TTDTIKWT
-1544 GRQWRM
+1544 GKQWKM
-1550 PQSKIAPNDPKAD
+1550 PQSKLAPNDPKAD
-1563 SVWQRMKSET
+1563 SVWQKMKSET
-1573 FTIGKDWGVGAYYV
+1573 FTIGKDWMPGAYYV
-1587 RVLVTNPNVD
+1587 RVLVTNPDVD
-1597 NTVEGKQNVVKY
+1597 NTVEGKEHVVKY
-1609 TAARD
+1609 TKARD

-1626 TSAEKLWTSNQ
+1626 TSAEPLWLDNQ
-1637 RHVQDILHVE
+1637 KHVQDILHVS
-1647 GTMPRGSAYT
+1647 GTMPKGSSLLT
-1657 VEIWTTDDKGNSLKK
+1657 EVWSTDDKGDSLKK
-1672 VAESTKLTLD
+1672 VAESAKLTLD

-1711 SPDNLGG
+1711 SPDDLGG

-1733 NQGDGYANRNLIYEG
+1733 KQGDGYAKKNLIFDG
-1748 VNVPA
+1748 RNVPS

-1758 VKITTRVAGTANIHS
+1758 VKITTRVAGTANIHTW
-1773 YKGENYVNVTHP
+1773 KGGNYVNVTHP
-1785 TRVGDH
+1785 TQIGDH
-1791 ADIEGRMLDGY
+1791 ADIDGRMLDGY

-1812 SGKDASKDTLVA
+1812 SGKDASKDTLAA
-1824 TIQPVDLHAAQ
+1824 TIQPTDLHAAQ

-1961 ITVPDAKDYY
+1961 ITVPDAKDHY
-1971 FVESVWLPGEDKD
+1971 FVESVRFPNEDRD

-2009 VEQALGTAVSDR
+2009 TEQALGTAVSDR

-2058 DPSKDVKIATLA
+2058 DESKDVKIATLA

-2076 RLESGQTTVDSPEW
+2076 KLESGQTTVDSPEW

-2103 IRDENGRTLK
+2103 IRDENGKTLK

-2125 IVNARSATDEVI
+2125 IINAKSATDEVI
-2137 EEGGRLH
+2137 EEGGKLH
-2144 DRVTIN
+2144 DKVTIN
-2150 GPVVEGTM
+2150 GPVMEGTM

-2209 KAYEKGKAGDRP
+2209 NAYEKGKAGDRP

-2234 DGRPVKPV
+2234 DGRPVKPA

-2265 AEVDGDDATPE
+2265 PQVDGDDATPE
-2276 TVPAAFYID
+2276 TVPAAFYTD

-2294 SVIRITTT
+2294 SVIKITTT

-2312 RIHDTAHITGY
+2312 KIHDTAHITGY

-2334 WQQHDGDAGNDK
+2334 WQQNDGDAGNDK

-2363 DSPEITADKSGTFYW
+2363 DSPEITADKEGTFYW

-2460 V
+2460 A

>member
-1 MRLRRNRDDGGGI
+1 MHLRRNRDGGGGL

-19 RAGVALVAAAATLAG
+19 RAGAALVAAAATLAG

-50 GYMMRAFRGKVWWLG
+50 GYMMRAFHGNVWWLG
-65 DNELILGVAGTHNGN
+65 DNEQILGVMGTHNGN

-346 ANDLTVLKQDKNEKT
+346 ANGLAVLKQNGNEKT
-361 ADYLKRVAK
+361 ADYLNRVAK
-370 KYGHPVAT
+370 AYGNPVAT
-378 ADATFG
+378 ADATFSG
-384 RAAQEQ
+384 PGQ
-390 TVTAK
+390 TQAVTAK
-395 NTNGTDYV
+395 NADGTDYV

-425 DHITAD
+425 DYITAD

-440 ESDVHKA
+440 ESDVHKTG
-447 APNHDSTVLEQYTG
+447 PNHDSTVLEQYTG

-488 GFGADAKA
+488 GFGGDVKA

-509 RTQDEKFKPATQ
+509 RTQDEKFKPNTQ
-521 EEPAA
+521 AEPAA

-552 TFRQNDTGD
+552 TFRPANAGKAQ
-561 AKTVAT
+561 TVAED
-567 GVNIKATTNNESGY
+567 VNITATDASQTGY

-594 EPFKS
+594 SAFKS
-599 DYNDPWEHSFVE
+599 AYNDPWERSFVE
-611 ASPNTASLTSD
+611 NNPATVDLTSNVSAIEVGQGEEFHD
-622 VSRTTVMRNERFFDT
+622 V
-637 AHITGTVPRGSYVT
+637 AHINGKVSRGSYVL
-651 FTAYDAVDGGPDTN
+651 FTAYDAVPGRPDTS
-665 AGKLLDNERVNI
+665 AAKLLDAVRVDI
-677 TDAQADAGKPF
+677 TDEQADASDKSAF
-688 DVRSPETSTPN
+688 DVVSPTVKTDKT
-699 LGNVYWQARLY
+699 GNVYWQAELY
-710 NNLGQELASHTL
+710 NADGEPLATHEL
-722 GIEDETTTVL
+722 GIESETTIVRGVSVT
-732 GNDVKTKTSSA
+732 TKVSSEQ
-743 VAYPGQKFHD
+743 VYVNQKFHD
-753 TATVTGKLP
+753 TAIIDGKV
-762 AGAYVTF
+762 GRGSYVVF

-774 AASYRDGLPKIL
+774 CDDEYTDGAPKLL
-786 DNARV
+786 DSAKV
-791 AIPADRI
+791 AIPDGVADKS
-798 ANSQWNTSV
+798 AWNTSFTI
-807 DVDSPEITASGT
+807 DSPDITSKTA
-819 GNVYWVATVHAADGS
+819 GNVYW
-834 VLATHEPGVAGETV
+834 
-848 QLLKQ
+848 
-853 SITTHVSSTTAGLG
+853 
-867 EKFSDSADIDG
+867 
-878 TVQAGDYVIFR
+878 QAKVYRKD
-889 AYNAVGGAPDA
+889 
-900 NAGLLL
+900 GLLL
-906 KDSKVVLDA
+906 
-915 GQAAASAS
+915 
-923 GRITVKSPAV
+923 
-933 ASTKPGKV
+933 
-941 YWQAELHAKD
+941 
-951 GALLATHDLGLPE
+951 
-964 ETVTVTPPTITTAVS
+964 
-979 GLSVGLGERF
+979 
-989 SDKATVTGRVL
+989 
-1000 PGSRVR
+1000 
-1006 FTAYKAVD
+1006 
-1014 GNPDTKAGILYTETV
+1014 
-1029 NVTAEQAAGSATKPF
+1029 
-1044 TVSSGETSSRKAGKV
+1044 
-1059 YWQAQLLDP
+1059 
-1068 DGDVIAQH
+1068 AQH
-1076 DLGLPSETVTV
+1076 DLGIAGETVKV
-1087 IPPTITTHVSGT
+1087 MQPT
-1099 DVGIGQEF
+1099 
-1107 NDKATVTGKVLEG
+1107 
-1120 SKVRFTAYNPVDL
+1120 
-1133 GPDTNAGVLYTETV
+1133 
-1147 NVTAE
+1147 
-1152 QAEASGTTPFT
+1152 
-1163 VASKKT
+1163 
-1169 STMKVGNVYWLAQ
+1169 
-1182 LLDPDGAVIAR
+1182 
-1193 HDLGLPEETVRVTP
+1193 
-1207 PKITTQVTRPA
+1207 ITTQVT
-1218 AKPGQ
+1218 KTTVHPGE
-1223 EFSDKATVSGKVERG
+1223 EFADKATIEGKVERG
-1238 SYVTFDAYEPVPG
+1238 SYVTFDAYEPVSG
-1251 DPDTNAGKLI
+1251 DPDTTAGKLLDSARVDI
-1261 DNAKVMISDK
+1261 TDEQADRSDK
-1271 DADASGKVEVTVE
+1271 EKITVT
-1284 SPKTR
+1284 SPKTK
-1289 TDRSGNVYWMAR
+1289 TDNSGSVYWKAT
-1301 LHAPDGTV
+1301 LHAKDGTA
-1309 ISEHEL
+1309 IATHDL
-1315 GLPSETTYIAPGGY
+1315 GLPSETVYVAPGGY
-1329 LSSQAQT
+1329 LSSQAQV

-1381 AYRQDGNNTASK
+1381 AYRQNGNNTASK
-1393 NNLIGTHDFPID
+1393 SNLIGKKDYPID
-1405 ISQMRDGKLTF
+1405 IKQMRDGKLTF
-1416 KAQDKAFTMDKPGM
+1416 KAQDKAFVMDKPGL

-1445 DKGVFGESGDQHGT
+1445 DKAVFGESGDQHGT

-1500 QTAWKQADGDVQA
+1500 QTAWKQADGDVA
-1513 MIGQTA
+1513 PLIGQTA
-1519 PGTQYQFEVWK
+1519 PGTQYQFEVWQ

-1536 TSDRLMWS
+1536 TTDTIKWT
-1544 GRQWRM
+1544 GKQWKM
-1550 PQSKIAPNDPKAD
+1550 PQSKLAPNDPKAD
-1563 SVWQRMKSET
+1563 SVWQKMKSET
-1573 FTIGKDWGVGAYYV
+1573 FTIGKDWTPGAYYV
-1587 RVLVTNPNVD
+1587 RVLVTNPDVD
-1597 NTVEGKQNVVKY
+1597 NTVEGKEHVVKY
-1609 TAARD
+1609 TKARD

-1626 TSAEKLWTSNQ
+1626 TSAEPLWLDNQ
-1637 RHVQDILHVE
+1637 KHVQDILHVS
-1647 GTMPRGSAYT
+1647 GTMPKSSSYQ
-1657 VEIWTTDDKGNSLKK
+1657 VEIWTTDDKGDSLKK
-1672 VAESTKLTLD
+1672 VAESAKLTLD

-1711 SPDNLGG
+1711 SPDDLGG

-1733 NQGDGYANRNLIYEG
+1733 KQGDGYAKKNLIFDG
-1748 VNVPA
+1748 RNVPS

-1758 VKITTRVAGTANIHS
+1758 VKITTRVAGTANIHTW
-1773 YKGENYVNVTHP
+1773 KGGNYVNVTHP
-1785 TRVGDH
+1785 TQIGDH

-1812 SGKDASKDTLVA
+1812 SGKDTSKDTLVA

-1901 ETQDVALIEGCVPDD
+1901 ETRDVALIEGCVPDD

-1927 TGDIAA
+1927 TGDKVAE
-1933 TTSDKTLKQLGYRT
+1933 TGDKTLKDLGYKT
-1947 CANGDDR
+1947 CANGDGR

-1961 ITVPDAKDYY
+1961 ITVPDAKDHY
-1971 FVESVWLPGEDKD
+1971 FVESVRFPNEDRD

-2051 WKQAAGD
+2051 WKQDAGD

-2113 YGAAREPSETIH
+2113 YGAAREPSETIR

-2181 TPKDGAYVITAEDAA
+2181 TPQDGAYVITAEDAA

-2234 DGRPVKPV
+2234 DGRPVKPA

-2265 AEVDGDDATPE
+2265 PQVDGDDATPE

-2285 PARTPSETS
+2285 PARTPSETGN
-2294 SVIRITTT
+2294 VIRITTT

-2378 REQLIPVKPEQP
+2378 RERLIPVRPEQP
-2390 TGPDSDKPDKPTTP
+2390 TGPDSDKPDKPTGT

-2417 SVHPLAKTGVGAL
+2417 SVHPLAKTGVGVL